1 MANEND
7 IFGISVQ
14 VIAGTRNEDK
24 KIFKKSVGE
33 LAKAIDSVKIYNIE
47 ADQSKQ
53 SRDQLKKS
61 VQTLLEKSLQ
71 NPPKI
76 PVVTIKKFDCSNAMK
91 SLKKDIEKAIG
102 SISVGVT
109 GNTVKASRSQ
119 YNNNNRTTTDVTNY
133 QQTAKELAQIQ
144 SRIQSIIGGL
154 NLQKQGYQFLNTQD
168 IEKFLTV
175 SRSLAS
181 EGRQLEQSLSQGLEI
196 PVADLDNLS
205 QKVVKLSQDV
215 TAINTEGRQSVNE
228 INNIIQTAQ
237 SLYAIL
243 ESHNSNSVISAESI
257 DKTKAE
263 LQELIDTGSR
273 VVSPTGHTN
282 EISAS
287 ELQSRLTV
295 ITESA
300 TALKEF
306 QDAEAL
312 VSQTTNQLTQ
322 EQNKN
327 LLTVSEYRTAWSQ
340 LTTLTSKKDIIGD
353 MWNNGEG
360 VPKELLSSFATEA
373 QALSASISNA
383 VNNNRSE
390 IEKIRSDIDTVY
402 DDIQNRSKN
411 VAFIPEGQLQEAKA
425 DLEDI
430 RQESDKLLENGVWN
444 GTDDSFIDKFQS
456 RINNIKEKLNTANT
470 TGKAQGYHYDIL
482 NNSGEVINN
491 SQLDKYLAN
500 MRALRQQ
507 TTSLLNGRNI
517 PDNLKNEL
525 SDCLQKFQS
534 LNEEITATNQVTGK
548 LGNNAALH
556 KFETEWS
563 QSLETANKSTIASS
577 KAVETLRLQ
586 VMKFAS
592 SNPKAAQEYAGQ
604 IETILNK
611 TSDATKVSDEQL
623 KSFQSQLANIK
634 TASESAGLMGA
645 TALRTL
651 AKNYLKYGSWNFITS
666 SMNKAIATVRDMIN
680 IVTELDTAMV
690 ELKKV
695 TDSTDS
701 TYDKYLTTA
710 TGKAKELGTTI
721 SDFVTSTADFA
732 RMGYDIPDAT
742 QLAEVATIYANVG
755 DDLDGVGE
763 ASSDIISILKA
774 FNMEASSAQS
784 IVDKLN
790 EVSNNYAVSS
800 GDLGEGLKNSAA
812 SMAVA
817 GNSLDETI
825 ALLTAMTE
833 VTQSADESGN
843 ALKVLAM
850 RLRGMS
856 VELEKAG
863 EDTEGMCTTTSEL
876 QDKIKALTKTS
887 SSSGVDIMDNGA
899 FRSTY
904 DILKDIALVWDDLAD
919 KNKASLL
926 ELIAGKN
933 RSNYASAVIQNIGT
947 AINSLDTS
955 ENSDGSALK
964 EHEKYIDSIEGKV
977 KQFQAQWQEL
987 STTTVSS
994 DIVKGVV
1001 DTGSGLLG
1009 FLTQANELLS
1019 HLGANIGTLSISGVL
1034 SGLMGSDKGILQ
1046 TYLDE
1051 DGNKKIHFASKA
1063 KKARVDAAATTA
1075 EKNLGAYEDFV
1086 NTINADDKLGDAEK
1100 IIQKQAAFANAT
1112 ADLNQEL
1119 IAGVTYETKYAEAQ
1133 KQISANAD
1141 AMKESFSGIKSKLSS
1156 LGSSLKNIAAGIGN
1170 MLIIQG
1176 VMSAIAFG
1184 FEALDNY
1191 TNRAE
1196 NNLSDLEK
1204 IATEINDK
1212 KDAYTSH
1219 STSVNK
1225 IKNEYYELADGVN
1238 SYGENISL
1246 TSTQYERYIELSNE
1260 IAQMYPGLV
1269 KGYSAQND
1277 AILECKNNVEALNKA
1292 MADEKNAYY
1301 ETIVSKEQDTFG
1313 KALENI
1319 ATNQGIFGG
1328 DDKTYI
1334 TQLKNIDEI
1343 VKKVQSKEDISL
1355 MWADMH
1361 NLDAIIKG
1369 AGIEDILHYDKSTGE
1384 SIYKIE
1390 DKDISTAIS
1399 SIQNY
1404 KAALNR
1410 QINDLVNNSF
1420 KPVLDAYIHY
1430 TDEQFSTLD
1439 SKSQALIEQYINS
1452 ATWDNFY
1459 SKIIDPEASTADNLE
1474 SVKQTVSSIVKAFK
1488 NPELTNTLDEV
1499 QAQID
1504 DIKSGKIDVSGF
1516 KDLNNKVINALSGI
1530 DGMNANTRELFVKM
1544 LFSDVEI
1551 ADDVDINK
1559 AIANITKRVA
1569 GSLQGGF
1576 IPGTNIRK
1584 DSKEKIQLSED
1595 VNKYLS
1601 TLDFSTIKQIY
1612 NSDAALNSLKD
1623 VQKLVEKIKAEASN
1637 GFSFKISTEDANKS
1651 LESTF
1656 SAFNTVKSAISEY
1669 SENGTLSFST
1679 LQSLLS
1685 LDSSYIDMLI
1695 NEQGELDLTSNKFRE
1710 LAKAQLEKLKVS
1722 YLQASLDEVNQ
1733 LENETQVLEYLKKNQ
1748 QGATESALN
1757 LADAKWQEAYATA
1770 AAKDAEQG
1778 TGDLYQQAVITAE
1791 TAWRKKAALIDYYE
1805 SSLSD
1810 LSTTTDKATSATEKH
1825 KKALENEEK
1834 ALEKTKEALENKKQ
1848 ALEDSK
1854 DGYEDAL
1861 SAIEDLVDWTEKYIK
1876 QTKQNEIDA
1885 LQERKDKIDELIEK
1899 KQELLDKEKEE
1910 ADFNKQLKEKENAVA
1925 SNALSAAITGLDD
1938 SSAGKKAYKE
1948 NVDDLVE
1955 SREDLYDYLSD
1966 YQYDTRK
1973 EALDKLKEET
1983 DKHYDDEIQT
1993 IQDFL
1998 NNEVSLHRAAC
2009 NMIDNDN
2016 GTLYNNLLWYCQNY
2030 TTTTEAEFN
2039 HMWQSAQ
2046 SALYEYGTAQLN
2058 VMDLMNTLQSRIYD
2072 VDSAID
2078 NVTGSID
2085 NYTSRIDSL
2094 KQKIDELGNSA
2105 QVTKAKIDSVKVQPS
2120 SITGHGYK
2128 ITYNG
2133 KVYKTNLP
2141 NKEDAET
2148 YFISQISKDWY
2159 GGRALPAGSLW
2170 SKMKAYASGT
2180 KSAKGGL
2187 SIVDE
2192 EGIGSELIPTSLG
2205 NGRYTILPQGNP
2217 VFSKAMTNELF
2228 EFASAP
2234 SDYFAKKFESEV
2246 TPNIVNNKSTVVSP
2260 AININVQGD
2269 ATQATVNA
2277 LHKESEKI
2285 MNNTIKRLMSYTVNN
2300 RHL

>member
-1 MANEND
+1 M
-7 IFGISVQ
+7 
-14 VIAGTRNEDK
+14 
-24 KIFKKSVGE
+24 
-33 LAKAIDSVKIYNIE
+33 
-47 ADQSKQ
+47 SK
-53 SRDQLKKS
+53 
-61 VQTLLEKSLQ
+61 
-71 NPPKI
+71 
-76 PVVTIKKFDCSNAMK
+76 
-91 SLKKDIEKAIG
+91 
-102 SISVGVT
+102 
-109 GNTVKASRSQ
+109 
-119 YNNNNRTTTDVTNY
+119 
-133 QQTAKELAQIQ
+133 
-144 SRIQSIIGGL
+144 
-154 NLQKQGYQFLNTQD
+154 
-168 IEKFLTV
+168 
-175 SRSLAS
+175 
-181 EGRQLEQSLSQGLEI
+181 
-196 PVADLDNLS
+196 
-205 QKVVKLSQDV
+205 
-215 TAINTEGRQSVNE
+215 
-228 INNIIQTAQ
+228 
-237 SLYAIL
+237 
-243 ESHNSNSVISAESI
+243 
-257 DKTKAE
+257 
-263 LQELIDTGSR
+263 
-273 VVSPTGHTN
+273 
-282 EISAS
+282 
-287 ELQSRLTV
+287 
-295 ITESA
+295 
-300 TALKEF
+300 
-306 QDAEAL
+306 
-312 VSQTTNQLTQ
+312 
-322 EQNKN
+322 
-327 LLTVSEYRTAWSQ
+327 
-340 LTTLTSKKDIIGD
+340 
-353 MWNNGEG
+353 
-360 VPKELLSSFATEA
+360 
-373 QALSASISNA
+373 
-383 VNNNRSE
+383 
-390 IEKIRSDIDTVY
+390 
-402 DDIQNRSKN
+402 
-411 VAFIPEGQLQEAKA
+411 
-425 DLEDI
+425 
-430 RQESDKLLENGVWN
+430 
-444 GTDDSFIDKFQS
+444 
-456 RINNIKEKLNTANT
+456 
-470 TGKAQGYHYDIL
+470 GK
-482 NNSGEVINN
+482 
-491 SQLDKYLAN
+491 
-500 MRALRQQ
+500 
-507 TTSLLNGRNI
+507 
-517 PDNLKNEL
+517 
-525 SDCLQKFQS
+525 
-534 LNEEITATNQVTGK
+534 
-548 LGNNAALH
+548 
-556 KFETEWS
+556 
-563 QSLETANKSTIASS
+563 
-577 KAVETLRLQ
+577 
-586 VMKFAS
+586 
-592 SNPKAAQEYAGQ
+592 
-604 IETILNK
+604 
-611 TSDATKVSDEQL
+611 
-623 KSFQSQLANIK
+623 
-634 TASESAGLMGA
+634 
-645 TALRTL
+645 
-651 AKNYLKYGSWNFITS
+651 
-666 SMNKAIATVRDMIN
+666 
-680 IVTELDTAMV
+680 
-690 ELKKV
+690 
-695 TDSTDS
+695 
-701 TYDKYLTTA
+701 
-710 TGKAKELGTTI
+710 
-721 SDFVTSTADFA
+721 
-732 RMGYDIPDAT
+732 
-742 QLAEVATIYANVG
+742 
-755 DDLDGVGE
+755 
-763 ASSDIISILKA
+763 
-774 FNMEASSAQS
+774 
-784 IVDKLN
+784 
-790 EVSNNYAVSS
+790 
-800 GDLGEGLKNSAA
+800 
-812 SMAVA
+812 
-817 GNSLDETI
+817 
-825 ALLTAMTE
+825 
-833 VTQSADESGN
+833 
-843 ALKVLAM
+843 
-850 RLRGMS
+850 
-856 VELEKAG
+856 
-863 EDTEGMCTTTSEL
+863 
-876 QDKIKALTKTS
+876 
-887 SSSGVDIMDNGA
+887 
-899 FRSTY
+899 
-904 DILKDIALVWDDLAD
+904 
-919 KNKASLL
+919 
-926 ELIAGKN
+926 
-933 RSNYASAVIQNIGT
+933 
-947 AINSLDTS
+947 
-955 ENSDGSALK
+955 
-964 EHEKYIDSIEGKV
+964 
-977 KQFQAQWQEL
+977 
-987 STTTVSS
+987 
-994 DIVKGVV
+994 
-1001 DTGSGLLG
+1001 
-1009 FLTQANELLS
+1009 
-1019 HLGANIGTLSISGVL
+1019 
-1034 SGLMGSDKGILQ
+1034 ILQ
-1046 TYLDE
+1046 TYLDS
-1051 DGNKKIHFASKA
+1051 DNGKHIGWFTTAA
-1063 KKARVDAAATTA
+1063 KARATQDIDKATDKYEEYKAYA
-1075 EKNLGAYEDFV
+1075 ESL
-1086 NTINADDKLGDAEK
+1086 DDKVLRNKVTANEADILKQSKFAE
-1100 IIQKQAAFANAT
+1100 AT
-1112 ADLNQEL
+1112 KDLNQEL
-1119 IAGVTYETKYAEAQ
+1119 LKGIKYNTDYAESENLLS
-1133 KQISANAD
+1133 KNAKSMSG
-1141 AMKESFSGIKSKLSS
+1141 AFSGIKGKLSS

-1170 MLIIQG
+1170 MVIIQG
-1176 VMSAIAFG
+1176 VMSVISWAFG
-1184 FEALDNY
+1184 ELDNY
-1191 TNRAE
+1191 THRAE

-1204 IATEINDK
+1204 ITTEINDK

-1328 DDKTYI
+1328 NDKTYI
-1334 TQLKNIDEI
+1334 TQLKNIDGI
-1343 VKKVQSKEDISL
+1343 VKKLQSKEDISL

-1361 NLDAIIKG
+1361 NLDTIIKG
-1369 AGIEDILHYDKSTGE
+1369 AGIEDILRYDKSTGE

-1459 SKIIDPEASTADNLE
+1459 SKIIDPKASTADNLE

-1516 KDLNNKVINALSGI
+1516 KDLNNKVVNALSGI
-1530 DGMNANTRELFVKM
+1530 DGMNADTRELFVKV

-1559 AIANITKRVA
+1559 AIANITKRVV
-1569 GSLQGGF
+1569 GNSKGEF
-1576 IPGTNIRK
+1576 IPGTKVRR
-1584 DSKEKIQLSED
+1584 DTEEQIQLSED

-1685 LDSSYIDMLI
+1685 LDNSYIDMLI

-1770 AAKDAEQG
+1770 AVKDAEQG

-1791 TAWRKKAALIDYYE
+1791 SAWRKKAALIDYYE

-1810 LSTTTDKATSATEKH
+1810 LSTTTDEVTSATEKH

-1938 SSAGKKAYKE
+1938 SSAGKKAHKE

-1955 SREDLYDYLSD
+1955 SREELYDYLSD

-2072 VDSAID
+2072 VDSAIA

-2105 QVTKAKIDSVKVQPS
+2105 QTTKAKIDSVKIQPS
-2120 SITGHGYK
+2120 SIKGHGYK

-2133 KVYKTNLP
+2133 KVYKTDLT

-2148 YFISQISKDWY
+2148 YFISRISKDWY
-2159 GGRALPAGSLW
+2159 GGRALPVGSLW

-2234 SDYFAKKFESEV
+2234 TDYFAQKFGSEI
-2246 TPNIVNNKSTVVSP
+2246 TPNVVNNKSTVVSP

>member
-1 MANEND
+1 MQQETETATDKYKEYKAYAESLDDKVLRNKVTANE
-7 IFGISVQ
+7 
-14 VIAGTRNEDK
+14 A
-24 KIFKKSVGE
+24 
-33 LAKAIDSVKIYNIE
+33 
-47 ADQSKQ
+47 
-53 SRDQLKKS
+53 
-61 VQTLLEKSLQ
+61 
-71 NPPKI
+71 
-76 PVVTIKKFDCSNAMK
+76 
-91 SLKKDIEKAIG
+91 
-102 SISVGVT
+102 
-109 GNTVKASRSQ
+109 
-119 YNNNNRTTTDVTNY
+119 
-133 QQTAKELAQIQ
+133 
-144 SRIQSIIGGL
+144 
-154 NLQKQGYQFLNTQD
+154 
-168 IEKFLTV
+168 
-175 SRSLAS
+175 
-181 EGRQLEQSLSQGLEI
+181 
-196 PVADLDNLS
+196 
-205 QKVVKLSQDV
+205 
-215 TAINTEGRQSVNE
+215 
-228 INNIIQTAQ
+228 
-237 SLYAIL
+237 
-243 ESHNSNSVISAESI
+243 
-257 DKTKAE
+257 
-263 LQELIDTGSR
+263 
-273 VVSPTGHTN
+273 
-282 EISAS
+282 
-287 ELQSRLTV
+287 
-295 ITESA
+295 
-300 TALKEF
+300 
-306 QDAEAL
+306 
-312 VSQTTNQLTQ
+312 
-322 EQNKN
+322 
-327 LLTVSEYRTAWSQ
+327 
-340 LTTLTSKKDIIGD
+340 
-353 MWNNGEG
+353 
-360 VPKELLSSFATEA
+360 
-373 QALSASISNA
+373 
-383 VNNNRSE
+383 
-390 IEKIRSDIDTVY
+390 
-402 DDIQNRSKN
+402 
-411 VAFIPEGQLQEAKA
+411 
-425 DLEDI
+425 
-430 RQESDKLLENGVWN
+430 
-444 GTDDSFIDKFQS
+444 
-456 RINNIKEKLNTANT
+456 
-470 TGKAQGYHYDIL
+470 
-482 NNSGEVINN
+482 
-491 SQLDKYLAN
+491 
-500 MRALRQQ
+500 
-507 TTSLLNGRNI
+507 
-517 PDNLKNEL
+517 
-525 SDCLQKFQS
+525 
-534 LNEEITATNQVTGK
+534 
-548 LGNNAALH
+548 
-556 KFETEWS
+556 
-563 QSLETANKSTIASS
+563 
-577 KAVETLRLQ
+577 
-586 VMKFAS
+586 
-592 SNPKAAQEYAGQ
+592 
-604 IETILNK
+604 
-611 TSDATKVSDEQL
+611 
-623 KSFQSQLANIK
+623 
-634 TASESAGLMGA
+634 
-645 TALRTL
+645 
-651 AKNYLKYGSWNFITS
+651 
-666 SMNKAIATVRDMIN
+666 
-680 IVTELDTAMV
+680 
-690 ELKKV
+690 
-695 TDSTDS
+695 
-701 TYDKYLTTA
+701 
-710 TGKAKELGTTI
+710 
-721 SDFVTSTADFA
+721 
-732 RMGYDIPDAT
+732 
-742 QLAEVATIYANVG
+742 
-755 DDLDGVGE
+755 
-763 ASSDIISILKA
+763 
-774 FNMEASSAQS
+774 
-784 IVDKLN
+784 
-790 EVSNNYAVSS
+790 
-800 GDLGEGLKNSAA
+800 
-812 SMAVA
+812 
-817 GNSLDETI
+817 
-825 ALLTAMTE
+825 
-833 VTQSADESGN
+833 
-843 ALKVLAM
+843 
-850 RLRGMS
+850 
-856 VELEKAG
+856 
-863 EDTEGMCTTTSEL
+863 
-876 QDKIKALTKTS
+876 
-887 SSSGVDIMDNGA
+887 
-899 FRSTY
+899 
-904 DILKDIALVWDDLAD
+904 DILKQS
-919 KNKASLL
+919 K
-926 ELIAGKN
+926 
-933 RSNYASAVIQNIGT
+933 
-947 AINSLDTS
+947 
-955 ENSDGSALK
+955 
-964 EHEKYIDSIEGKV
+964 
-977 KQFQAQWQEL
+977 
-987 STTTVSS
+987 
-994 DIVKGVV
+994 
-1001 DTGSGLLG
+1001 
-1009 FLTQANELLS
+1009 
-1019 HLGANIGTLSISGVL
+1019 
-1034 SGLMGSDKGILQ
+1034 
-1046 TYLDE
+1046 
-1051 DGNKKIHFASKA
+1051 FAE
-1063 KKARVDAAATTA
+1063 AT
-1075 EKNLGAYEDFV
+1075 K
-1086 NTINADDKLGDAEK
+1086 
-1100 IIQKQAAFANAT
+1100 
-1112 ADLNQEL
+1112 DLNQEL
-1119 IAGVTYETKYAEAQ
+1119 LKGIKYNTDYAESENLLS
-1133 KQISANAD
+1133 KNAKSMSG
-1141 AMKESFSGIKSKLSS
+1141 AFSGIKGKLSS

-1170 MLIIQG
+1170 MVIIQG
-1176 VMSAIAFG
+1176 VMSVISWAFG
-1184 FEALDNY
+1184 ELDNY
-1191 TNRAE
+1191 THRAE

-1204 IATEINDK
+1204 ITTEINDK

-1277 AILECKNNVEALNKA
+1277 AILECKNNVEVLNKA

-1334 TQLKNIDEI
+1334 TQLKNIDGI
-1343 VKKVQSKEDISL
+1343 VKKLQSKEDISL

-1361 NLDAIIKG
+1361 NLDTIIKG
-1369 AGIEDILHYDKSTGE
+1369 AGIEDILRYDKSTGE

-1516 KDLNNKVINALSGI
+1516 KDLNNKVVNALSGI
-1530 DGMNANTRELFVKM
+1530 DGMNADTRELFVKV

-1559 AIANITKRVA
+1559 AIANITKRVV
-1569 GSLQGGF
+1569 GNSKGEF
-1576 IPGTNIRK
+1576 IPGTKVRRDTEEQIQS
-1584 DSKEKIQLSED
+1584 SKD
-1595 VNKYLS
+1595 VNEYLS

-1612 NSDAALNSLKD
+1612 NSDVALNNLKD

-1637 GFSFKISTEDANKS
+1637 GFSFKISTEDANKA

-1770 AAKDAEQG
+1770 AAKDAEQS

-1791 TAWRKKAALIDYYE
+1791 SAWRKKAALIDYYE

-1810 LSTTTDKATSATEKH
+1810 LSTTTDEVTSATEKH

-1938 SSAGKKAYKE
+1938 SSAGKKAHKE

-1955 SREDLYDYLSD
+1955 SREELYDYLSD

-2072 VDSAID
+2072 VDSAIA

-2105 QVTKAKIDSVKVQPS
+2105 QTTKAKIDSVKIQPS
-2120 SITGHGYK
+2120 SIKGHGYK

-2133 KVYKTNLP
+2133 KVYKTDLT

-2148 YFISQISKDWY
+2148 YFISRISKDWY
-2159 GGRALPAGSLW
+2159 GGRALPVGSLW

-2180 KSAKGGL
+2180 KSAQGGL

-2234 SDYFAKKFESEV
+2234 TDYFAQKFGSEI
-2246 TPNIVNNKSTVVSP
+2246 TPNVVNNKSTVVSP

-2285 MNNTIKRLMSYTVNN
+2285 MNNTIKKLMSYTVNN

>member
-1 MANEND
+1 M
-7 IFGISVQ
+7 
-14 VIAGTRNEDK
+14 
-24 KIFKKSVGE
+24 
-33 LAKAIDSVKIYNIE
+33 
-47 ADQSKQ
+47 SK
-53 SRDQLKKS
+53 
-61 VQTLLEKSLQ
+61 
-71 NPPKI
+71 
-76 PVVTIKKFDCSNAMK
+76 
-91 SLKKDIEKAIG
+91 
-102 SISVGVT
+102 
-109 GNTVKASRSQ
+109 
-119 YNNNNRTTTDVTNY
+119 
-133 QQTAKELAQIQ
+133 
-144 SRIQSIIGGL
+144 
-154 NLQKQGYQFLNTQD
+154 
-168 IEKFLTV
+168 
-175 SRSLAS
+175 
-181 EGRQLEQSLSQGLEI
+181 
-196 PVADLDNLS
+196 
-205 QKVVKLSQDV
+205 
-215 TAINTEGRQSVNE
+215 
-228 INNIIQTAQ
+228 
-237 SLYAIL
+237 
-243 ESHNSNSVISAESI
+243 
-257 DKTKAE
+257 
-263 LQELIDTGSR
+263 
-273 VVSPTGHTN
+273 
-282 EISAS
+282 
-287 ELQSRLTV
+287 
-295 ITESA
+295 
-300 TALKEF
+300 
-306 QDAEAL
+306 
-312 VSQTTNQLTQ
+312 
-322 EQNKN
+322 
-327 LLTVSEYRTAWSQ
+327 
-340 LTTLTSKKDIIGD
+340 
-353 MWNNGEG
+353 
-360 VPKELLSSFATEA
+360 
-373 QALSASISNA
+373 
-383 VNNNRSE
+383 
-390 IEKIRSDIDTVY
+390 
-402 DDIQNRSKN
+402 
-411 VAFIPEGQLQEAKA
+411 
-425 DLEDI
+425 
-430 RQESDKLLENGVWN
+430 
-444 GTDDSFIDKFQS
+444 
-456 RINNIKEKLNTANT
+456 
-470 TGKAQGYHYDIL
+470 GK
-482 NNSGEVINN
+482 
-491 SQLDKYLAN
+491 
-500 MRALRQQ
+500 
-507 TTSLLNGRNI
+507 
-517 PDNLKNEL
+517 
-525 SDCLQKFQS
+525 
-534 LNEEITATNQVTGK
+534 
-548 LGNNAALH
+548 
-556 KFETEWS
+556 
-563 QSLETANKSTIASS
+563 
-577 KAVETLRLQ
+577 
-586 VMKFAS
+586 
-592 SNPKAAQEYAGQ
+592 
-604 IETILNK
+604 
-611 TSDATKVSDEQL
+611 
-623 KSFQSQLANIK
+623 
-634 TASESAGLMGA
+634 
-645 TALRTL
+645 
-651 AKNYLKYGSWNFITS
+651 
-666 SMNKAIATVRDMIN
+666 
-680 IVTELDTAMV
+680 
-690 ELKKV
+690 
-695 TDSTDS
+695 
-701 TYDKYLTTA
+701 
-710 TGKAKELGTTI
+710 
-721 SDFVTSTADFA
+721 
-732 RMGYDIPDAT
+732 
-742 QLAEVATIYANVG
+742 
-755 DDLDGVGE
+755 
-763 ASSDIISILKA
+763 
-774 FNMEASSAQS
+774 
-784 IVDKLN
+784 
-790 EVSNNYAVSS
+790 
-800 GDLGEGLKNSAA
+800 
-812 SMAVA
+812 
-817 GNSLDETI
+817 
-825 ALLTAMTE
+825 
-833 VTQSADESGN
+833 
-843 ALKVLAM
+843 
-850 RLRGMS
+850 
-856 VELEKAG
+856 
-863 EDTEGMCTTTSEL
+863 
-876 QDKIKALTKTS
+876 
-887 SSSGVDIMDNGA
+887 
-899 FRSTY
+899 
-904 DILKDIALVWDDLAD
+904 
-919 KNKASLL
+919 
-926 ELIAGKN
+926 
-933 RSNYASAVIQNIGT
+933 
-947 AINSLDTS
+947 
-955 ENSDGSALK
+955 
-964 EHEKYIDSIEGKV
+964 
-977 KQFQAQWQEL
+977 
-987 STTTVSS
+987 
-994 DIVKGVV
+994 
-1001 DTGSGLLG
+1001 
-1009 FLTQANELLS
+1009 
-1019 HLGANIGTLSISGVL
+1019 
-1034 SGLMGSDKGILQ
+1034 ILQ
-1046 TYLDE
+1046 TYLDK
-1051 DGNKKIHFASKA
+1051 DNGKHIGWFTTAA
-1063 KKARVDAAATTA
+1063 KARTKQDITKATD
-1075 EKNLGAYEDFV
+1075 KYEEYK
-1086 NTINADDKLGDAEK
+1086 TYAKSLDDKVLRNKVTANEADILKQSKFAE
-1100 IIQKQAAFANAT
+1100 AT
-1112 ADLNQEL
+1112 KDLNQEL
-1119 IAGVTYETKYAEAQ
+1119 LKGIKYNTDYAESENLLS
-1133 KQISANAD
+1133 KNAKSMSG
-1141 AMKESFSGIKSKLSS
+1141 AFSGIKGKLSS
-1156 LGSSLKNIAAGIGN
+1156 LGSSLNNIAAGIGN
-1170 MLIIQG
+1170 MLIVQA
-1176 VMSAIAFG
+1176 VMSAISFG

-1219 STSVNK
+1219 SASVNK

-1260 IAQMYPGLV
+1260 IAQMYPNLV

-1277 AILECKNNVEALNKA
+1277 AILECKNNVEVLNKA

-1319 ATNQGIFGG
+1319 ATNQGMFGG

-1334 TQLKNIDEI
+1334 TQLKNIDGI
-1343 VKKVQSKEDISL
+1343 VKKLQSNKKDMDSI
-1355 MWADMH
+1355 WADMH
-1361 NLDAIIKG
+1361 NLDTIIEG
-1369 AGIEDILHYDKSTGE
+1369 AGIEDILYYDKRE
-1384 SIYKIE
+1384 AVYKIE

-1459 SKIIDPEASTADNLE
+1459 SKIIDPKASTADNLE

-1499 QAQID
+1499 QTQID

-1530 DGMNANTRELFVKM
+1530 DGMNADTRELFVKM

-1551 ADDVDINK
+1551 ADDVDIDK

-1569 GSLQGGF
+1569 GNLQGGF

-1770 AAKDAEQG
+1770 AAKDAEQS

-1791 TAWRKKAALIDYYE
+1791 SAWRKKAALIDYYE

-1810 LSTTTDKATSATEKH
+1810 LSTTTDEVTSATEKH

-1938 SSAGKKAYKE
+1938 SSAGKKAHKE

-2009 NMIDNDN
+2009 NMINNDN

-2039 HMWQSAQ
+2039 HMWQLAQ

-2072 VDSAID
+2072 VDSAIG
-2078 NVTGSID
+2078 NVTGRID

-2133 KVYKTNLP
+2133 KVYKTNLT

-2148 YFISQISKDWY
+2148 YFISRISKDWY

-2234 SDYFAKKFESEV
+2234 TDYFAQKFGSEI
-2246 TPNIVNNKSTVVSP
+2246 TPNVVNNKSTVVSP
-2260 AININVQGD
+2260 VININVQGD

-2277 LHKESEKI
+2277 LHKEFEKI

-2300 RHL
+2300 RHI

>member
-1 MANEND
+1 M
-7 IFGISVQ
+7 
-14 VIAGTRNEDK
+14 
-24 KIFKKSVGE
+24 
-33 LAKAIDSVKIYNIE
+33 
-47 ADQSKQ
+47 SK
-53 SRDQLKKS
+53 RK
-61 VQTLLEKSLQ
+61 
-71 NPPKI
+71 
-76 PVVTIKKFDCSNAMK
+76 
-91 SLKKDIEKAIG
+91 
-102 SISVGVT
+102 
-109 GNTVKASRSQ
+109 
-119 YNNNNRTTTDVTNY
+119 
-133 QQTAKELAQIQ
+133 
-144 SRIQSIIGGL
+144 
-154 NLQKQGYQFLNTQD
+154 
-168 IEKFLTV
+168 
-175 SRSLAS
+175 
-181 EGRQLEQSLSQGLEI
+181 
-196 PVADLDNLS
+196 
-205 QKVVKLSQDV
+205 
-215 TAINTEGRQSVNE
+215 
-228 INNIIQTAQ
+228 
-237 SLYAIL
+237 
-243 ESHNSNSVISAESI
+243 
-257 DKTKAE
+257 
-263 LQELIDTGSR
+263 
-273 VVSPTGHTN
+273 
-282 EISAS
+282 
-287 ELQSRLTV
+287 
-295 ITESA
+295 
-300 TALKEF
+300 
-306 QDAEAL
+306 
-312 VSQTTNQLTQ
+312 
-322 EQNKN
+322 
-327 LLTVSEYRTAWSQ
+327 
-340 LTTLTSKKDIIGD
+340 
-353 MWNNGEG
+353 
-360 VPKELLSSFATEA
+360 
-373 QALSASISNA
+373 
-383 VNNNRSE
+383 
-390 IEKIRSDIDTVY
+390 
-402 DDIQNRSKN
+402 
-411 VAFIPEGQLQEAKA
+411 
-425 DLEDI
+425 
-430 RQESDKLLENGVWN
+430 
-444 GTDDSFIDKFQS
+444 
-456 RINNIKEKLNTANT
+456 
-470 TGKAQGYHYDIL
+470 
-482 NNSGEVINN
+482 
-491 SQLDKYLAN
+491 
-500 MRALRQQ
+500 
-507 TTSLLNGRNI
+507 
-517 PDNLKNEL
+517 
-525 SDCLQKFQS
+525 
-534 LNEEITATNQVTGK
+534 
-548 LGNNAALH
+548 
-556 KFETEWS
+556 
-563 QSLETANKSTIASS
+563 
-577 KAVETLRLQ
+577 
-586 VMKFAS
+586 
-592 SNPKAAQEYAGQ
+592 
-604 IETILNK
+604 
-611 TSDATKVSDEQL
+611 
-623 KSFQSQLANIK
+623 
-634 TASESAGLMGA
+634 
-645 TALRTL
+645 
-651 AKNYLKYGSWNFITS
+651 
-666 SMNKAIATVRDMIN
+666 
-680 IVTELDTAMV
+680 
-690 ELKKV
+690 
-695 TDSTDS
+695 
-701 TYDKYLTTA
+701 
-710 TGKAKELGTTI
+710 
-721 SDFVTSTADFA
+721 
-732 RMGYDIPDAT
+732 
-742 QLAEVATIYANVG
+742 
-755 DDLDGVGE
+755 
-763 ASSDIISILKA
+763 
-774 FNMEASSAQS
+774 
-784 IVDKLN
+784 
-790 EVSNNYAVSS
+790 
-800 GDLGEGLKNSAA
+800 
-812 SMAVA
+812 
-817 GNSLDETI
+817 
-825 ALLTAMTE
+825 
-833 VTQSADESGN
+833 
-843 ALKVLAM
+843 
-850 RLRGMS
+850 
-856 VELEKAG
+856 
-863 EDTEGMCTTTSEL
+863 
-876 QDKIKALTKTS
+876 
-887 SSSGVDIMDNGA
+887 
-899 FRSTY
+899 
-904 DILKDIALVWDDLAD
+904 
-919 KNKASLL
+919 
-926 ELIAGKN
+926 
-933 RSNYASAVIQNIGT
+933 
-947 AINSLDTS
+947 
-955 ENSDGSALK
+955 
-964 EHEKYIDSIEGKV
+964 
-977 KQFQAQWQEL
+977 
-987 STTTVSS
+987 
-994 DIVKGVV
+994 
-1001 DTGSGLLG
+1001 
-1009 FLTQANELLS
+1009 
-1019 HLGANIGTLSISGVL
+1019 
-1034 SGLMGSDKGILQ
+1034 ILQ
-1046 TYLDE
+1046 TYLDS
-1051 DGNKKIHFASKA
+1051 DNGKHIGWFTTAA
-1063 KKARVDAAATTA
+1063 KARATQDIDKAIDKYKEYKTYA
-1075 EKNLGAYEDFV
+1075 ESL
-1086 NTINADDKLGDAEK
+1086 DDKVLRNKVTANEADILKQSKFAE
-1100 IIQKQAAFANAT
+1100 AT
-1112 ADLNQEL
+1112 KDLNQAL
-1119 IAGVTYETKYAEAQ
+1119 LKGIKYNTDYAESENLLSKNAQ
-1133 KQISANAD
+1133 S
-1141 AMKESFSGIKSKLSS
+1141 MSGTFSGIKSKLSS

-1170 MLIIQG
+1170 MLIVQA
-1176 VMSAIAFG
+1176 VMSAISFG

-1225 IKNEYYELADGVN
+1225 IKNEYYELADDIN

-1260 IAQMYPGLV
+1260 IAQMYPDLV
-1269 KGYSAQND
+1269 ESYDAQGN
-1277 AILECKNNVEALNKA
+1277 AILKCKDNVEALNKA
-1292 MADEKNAYY
+1292 MTDEKNAYY
-1301 ETIVSKEQDTFG
+1301 ETVVSKEQDTFG

-1361 NLDAIIKG
+1361 NLDTIIKG
-1369 AGIEDILHYDKSTGE
+1369 AGIEDILRYDKSNGK

-1685 LDSSYIDMLI
+1685 LDNSYIDMLI

-1770 AAKDAEQG
+1770 AVKDAEQG

-1791 TAWRKKAALIDYYE
+1791 SAWRKKAALIDYYE
-1805 SSLSD
+1805 SALSD
-1810 LSTTTDKATSATEKH
+1810 LSTTTDEVTSATEKH

-1899 KQELLDKEKEE
+1899 KQELLEKEKEE

-1938 SSAGKKAYKE
+1938 SSAGKKAHKE

-1966 YQYDTRK
+1966 YQYETRK

-2009 NMIDNDN
+2009 DMIDNDN
-2016 GTLYNNLLWYCQNY
+2016 GTLYNDLLWYCQNY

-2072 VDSAID
+2072 VDSAIA

-2105 QVTKAKIDSVKVQPS
+2105 QTTKAKIDSVKIQPS

-2133 KVYKTNLP
+2133 KVYKTNLT

-2148 YFISQISKDWY
+2148 YFISRISKDWY

-2234 SDYFAKKFESEV
+2234 TDYFVQKFGSEI

-2285 MNNTIKRLMSYTVNN
+2285 MNNTIKKLMSYTVNN

>member
-1 MANEND
+1 M
-7 IFGISVQ
+7 
-14 VIAGTRNEDK
+14 
-24 KIFKKSVGE
+24 
-33 LAKAIDSVKIYNIE
+33 
-47 ADQSKQ
+47 
-53 SRDQLKKS
+53 
-61 VQTLLEKSLQ
+61 
-71 NPPKI
+71 
-76 PVVTIKKFDCSNAMK
+76 
-91 SLKKDIEKAIG
+91 
-102 SISVGVT
+102 
-109 GNTVKASRSQ
+109 
-119 YNNNNRTTTDVTNY
+119 
-133 QQTAKELAQIQ
+133 
-144 SRIQSIIGGL
+144 
-154 NLQKQGYQFLNTQD
+154 
-168 IEKFLTV
+168 
-175 SRSLAS
+175 
-181 EGRQLEQSLSQGLEI
+181 
-196 PVADLDNLS
+196 
-205 QKVVKLSQDV
+205 
-215 TAINTEGRQSVNE
+215 
-228 INNIIQTAQ
+228 
-237 SLYAIL
+237 
-243 ESHNSNSVISAESI
+243 
-257 DKTKAE
+257 
-263 LQELIDTGSR
+263 
-273 VVSPTGHTN
+273 
-282 EISAS
+282 
-287 ELQSRLTV
+287 
-295 ITESA
+295 
-300 TALKEF
+300 
-306 QDAEAL
+306 
-312 VSQTTNQLTQ
+312 
-322 EQNKN
+322 
-327 LLTVSEYRTAWSQ
+327 
-340 LTTLTSKKDIIGD
+340 SKK
-353 MWNNGEG
+353 
-360 VPKELLSSFATEA
+360 T
-373 QALSASISNA
+373 
-383 VNNNRSE
+383 
-390 IEKIRSDIDTVY
+390 
-402 DDIQNRSKN
+402 
-411 VAFIPEGQLQEAKA
+411 
-425 DLEDI
+425 
-430 RQESDKLLENGVWN
+430 
-444 GTDDSFIDKFQS
+444 
-456 RINNIKEKLNTANT
+456 
-470 TGKAQGYHYDIL
+470 
-482 NNSGEVINN
+482 
-491 SQLDKYLAN
+491 
-500 MRALRQQ
+500 
-507 TTSLLNGRNI
+507 
-517 PDNLKNEL
+517 
-525 SDCLQKFQS
+525 
-534 LNEEITATNQVTGK
+534 
-548 LGNNAALH
+548 
-556 KFETEWS
+556 
-563 QSLETANKSTIASS
+563 
-577 KAVETLRLQ
+577 
-586 VMKFAS
+586 
-592 SNPKAAQEYAGQ
+592 
-604 IETILNK
+604 
-611 TSDATKVSDEQL
+611 
-623 KSFQSQLANIK
+623 
-634 TASESAGLMGA
+634 
-645 TALRTL
+645 
-651 AKNYLKYGSWNFITS
+651 
-666 SMNKAIATVRDMIN
+666 
-680 IVTELDTAMV
+680 
-690 ELKKV
+690 
-695 TDSTDS
+695 
-701 TYDKYLTTA
+701 
-710 TGKAKELGTTI
+710 
-721 SDFVTSTADFA
+721 
-732 RMGYDIPDAT
+732 
-742 QLAEVATIYANVG
+742 
-755 DDLDGVGE
+755 
-763 ASSDIISILKA
+763 
-774 FNMEASSAQS
+774 
-784 IVDKLN
+784 
-790 EVSNNYAVSS
+790 
-800 GDLGEGLKNSAA
+800 
-812 SMAVA
+812 
-817 GNSLDETI
+817 
-825 ALLTAMTE
+825 
-833 VTQSADESGN
+833 
-843 ALKVLAM
+843 
-850 RLRGMS
+850 
-856 VELEKAG
+856 
-863 EDTEGMCTTTSEL
+863 
-876 QDKIKALTKTS
+876 
-887 SSSGVDIMDNGA
+887 
-899 FRSTY
+899 
-904 DILKDIALVWDDLAD
+904 
-919 KNKASLL
+919 
-926 ELIAGKN
+926 
-933 RSNYASAVIQNIGT
+933 
-947 AINSLDTS
+947 
-955 ENSDGSALK
+955 
-964 EHEKYIDSIEGKV
+964 
-977 KQFQAQWQEL
+977 
-987 STTTVSS
+987 
-994 DIVKGVV
+994 
-1001 DTGSGLLG
+1001 
-1009 FLTQANELLS
+1009 
-1019 HLGANIGTLSISGVL
+1019 
-1034 SGLMGSDKGILQ
+1034 ILQ
-1046 TYLDE
+1046 TYLD
-1051 DGNKKIHFASKA
+1051 DKNNKHIGLFTT
-1063 KKARVDAAATTA
+1063 ATTERLKHETKTA
-1075 EKNLGAYEDFV
+1075 TDKYEEYK
-1086 NTINADDKLGDAEK
+1086 TYAKSLDDKVLKNKVTANEADILKQSKFAE
-1100 IIQKQAAFANAT
+1100 AT
-1112 ADLNQEL
+1112 KDLNQEL
-1119 IAGVTYETKYAEAQ
+1119 LKGIKYNTDYAESESLLS
-1133 KQISANAD
+1133 KNAKSMSG
-1141 AMKESFSGIKSKLSS
+1141 AFSGIKSKLSS

-1176 VMSAIAFG
+1176 VMSVISWAFG
-1184 FEALDNY
+1184 ELDNY
-1191 TNRAE
+1191 THRAE

-1204 IATEINDK
+1204 ITTEINDK

-1260 IAQMYPGLV
+1260 IAQMYPNLV

-1301 ETIVSKEQDTFG
+1301 ETIVSKEQDSFG

-1319 ATNQGIFGG
+1319 WTNQGRWGA
-1328 DDKTYI
+1328 DDETYI
-1334 TQLKNIDEI
+1334 TQIKALDQFVRNLNE
-1343 VKKVQSKEDISL
+1343 KKDTQLTPALSKAL
-1355 MWADMH
+1355 
-1361 NLDAIIKG
+1361 KG
-1369 AGIEDILHYDKSTGE
+1369 AGVEDLVKTGGGTEYGMSYLYNEINEKDLST
-1384 SIYKIE
+1384 I
-1390 DKDISTAIS
+1390 ISAVKNQQS
-1399 SIQNY
+1399 VL
-1404 KAALNR
+1404 KR

-1430 TDEQFSTLD
+1430 TNEQFSTLD
-1439 SKSQALIEQYINS
+1439 SKSQVLIEQYINS

-1474 SVKQTVSSIVKAFK
+1474 SVKQTVSGIVKAFN

-1499 QAQID
+1499 QTKID
-1504 DIKSGKIDVSGF
+1504 DIRSGKIDVSDF
-1516 KDLNNKVINALSGI
+1516 KDLNNKVVNALSGI
-1530 DGMNANTRELFVKM
+1530 DGMNADTRELFVKV
-1544 LFSDVEI
+1544 LFSDVEV

-1559 AIANITKRVA
+1559 AIANITKRVV
-1569 GSLQGGF
+1569 GNSKGEF
-1576 IPGTNIRK
+1576 IPGTKVRRDTEEQIQS
-1584 DSKEKIQLSED
+1584 SKD
-1595 VNKYLS
+1595 VNEYLS

-1612 NSDAALNSLKD
+1612 NSDVALNDLQD
-1623 VQKLVEKIKAEASN
+1623 IQKLVEKIKAEASN
-1637 GFSFKISTEDANKS
+1637 EFSFKISTEDANKA

-1770 AAKDAEQG
+1770 AAKDVEQG
-1778 TGDLYQQAVITAE
+1778 TGNLYRQAVITAE
-1791 TAWRKKAALIDYYE
+1791 SAWRKKTALIDYYE

-1810 LSTTTDKATSATEKH
+1810 LSTTTDEVTSATEKH

-1938 SSAGKKAYKE
+1938 SSAGKKAHKE

-1966 YQYDTRK
+1966 YQYVTRK

-2072 VDSAID
+2072 VDSAIA

-2105 QVTKAKIDSVKVQPS
+2105 QTTKAKIDSVKIQPS

-2133 KVYKTNLP
+2133 KVYKTNLT

-2148 YFISQISKDWY
+2148 YFISRISNDWY

-2234 SDYFAKKFESEV
+2234 TDYFAQKFGSEI
-2246 TPNIVNNKSTVVSP
+2246 TPNVVNNKSTVVSP
-2260 AININVQGD
+2260 VININVQGD

>member
-1 MANEND
+1 MQQETKTATDKYEEYKAYAESLDDKVLRNKVTANE
-7 IFGISVQ
+7 
-14 VIAGTRNEDK
+14 A
-24 KIFKKSVGE
+24 
-33 LAKAIDSVKIYNIE
+33 
-47 ADQSKQ
+47 
-53 SRDQLKKS
+53 
-61 VQTLLEKSLQ
+61 
-71 NPPKI
+71 
-76 PVVTIKKFDCSNAMK
+76 
-91 SLKKDIEKAIG
+91 
-102 SISVGVT
+102 
-109 GNTVKASRSQ
+109 
-119 YNNNNRTTTDVTNY
+119 
-133 QQTAKELAQIQ
+133 
-144 SRIQSIIGGL
+144 
-154 NLQKQGYQFLNTQD
+154 
-168 IEKFLTV
+168 
-175 SRSLAS
+175 
-181 EGRQLEQSLSQGLEI
+181 
-196 PVADLDNLS
+196 
-205 QKVVKLSQDV
+205 
-215 TAINTEGRQSVNE
+215 
-228 INNIIQTAQ
+228 
-237 SLYAIL
+237 
-243 ESHNSNSVISAESI
+243 
-257 DKTKAE
+257 
-263 LQELIDTGSR
+263 
-273 VVSPTGHTN
+273 
-282 EISAS
+282 
-287 ELQSRLTV
+287 
-295 ITESA
+295 
-300 TALKEF
+300 
-306 QDAEAL
+306 
-312 VSQTTNQLTQ
+312 
-322 EQNKN
+322 
-327 LLTVSEYRTAWSQ
+327 
-340 LTTLTSKKDIIGD
+340 
-353 MWNNGEG
+353 
-360 VPKELLSSFATEA
+360 
-373 QALSASISNA
+373 
-383 VNNNRSE
+383 
-390 IEKIRSDIDTVY
+390 
-402 DDIQNRSKN
+402 
-411 VAFIPEGQLQEAKA
+411 
-425 DLEDI
+425 
-430 RQESDKLLENGVWN
+430 
-444 GTDDSFIDKFQS
+444 
-456 RINNIKEKLNTANT
+456 
-470 TGKAQGYHYDIL
+470 
-482 NNSGEVINN
+482 
-491 SQLDKYLAN
+491 
-500 MRALRQQ
+500 
-507 TTSLLNGRNI
+507 
-517 PDNLKNEL
+517 
-525 SDCLQKFQS
+525 
-534 LNEEITATNQVTGK
+534 
-548 LGNNAALH
+548 
-556 KFETEWS
+556 
-563 QSLETANKSTIASS
+563 
-577 KAVETLRLQ
+577 
-586 VMKFAS
+586 
-592 SNPKAAQEYAGQ
+592 
-604 IETILNK
+604 
-611 TSDATKVSDEQL
+611 
-623 KSFQSQLANIK
+623 
-634 TASESAGLMGA
+634 
-645 TALRTL
+645 
-651 AKNYLKYGSWNFITS
+651 
-666 SMNKAIATVRDMIN
+666 
-680 IVTELDTAMV
+680 
-690 ELKKV
+690 
-695 TDSTDS
+695 
-701 TYDKYLTTA
+701 
-710 TGKAKELGTTI
+710 
-721 SDFVTSTADFA
+721 
-732 RMGYDIPDAT
+732 
-742 QLAEVATIYANVG
+742 
-755 DDLDGVGE
+755 
-763 ASSDIISILKA
+763 
-774 FNMEASSAQS
+774 
-784 IVDKLN
+784 
-790 EVSNNYAVSS
+790 
-800 GDLGEGLKNSAA
+800 
-812 SMAVA
+812 
-817 GNSLDETI
+817 
-825 ALLTAMTE
+825 
-833 VTQSADESGN
+833 
-843 ALKVLAM
+843 
-850 RLRGMS
+850 
-856 VELEKAG
+856 
-863 EDTEGMCTTTSEL
+863 
-876 QDKIKALTKTS
+876 
-887 SSSGVDIMDNGA
+887 
-899 FRSTY
+899 
-904 DILKDIALVWDDLAD
+904 DILKQS
-919 KNKASLL
+919 K
-926 ELIAGKN
+926 
-933 RSNYASAVIQNIGT
+933 
-947 AINSLDTS
+947 
-955 ENSDGSALK
+955 
-964 EHEKYIDSIEGKV
+964 
-977 KQFQAQWQEL
+977 
-987 STTTVSS
+987 
-994 DIVKGVV
+994 
-1001 DTGSGLLG
+1001 
-1009 FLTQANELLS
+1009 
-1019 HLGANIGTLSISGVL
+1019 
-1034 SGLMGSDKGILQ
+1034 
-1046 TYLDE
+1046 
-1051 DGNKKIHFASKA
+1051 FAE
-1063 KKARVDAAATTA
+1063 AT
-1075 EKNLGAYEDFV
+1075 K
-1086 NTINADDKLGDAEK
+1086 
-1100 IIQKQAAFANAT
+1100 
-1112 ADLNQEL
+1112 DLNQEL
-1119 IAGVTYETKYAEAQ
+1119 LKGIKYNTDYAESENLLS
-1133 KQISANAD
+1133 KNAKSMSG
-1141 AMKESFSGIKSKLSS
+1141 AFSGIKGKLSS

-1170 MLIIQG
+1170 MVIIQG
-1176 VMSAIAFG
+1176 VMSVISWAFG
-1184 FEALDNY
+1184 ELDNY
-1191 TNRAE
+1191 THRAE

-1204 IATEINDK
+1204 ITTEINDK

-1277 AILECKNNVEALNKA
+1277 AILECKNNVEVLNKA

-1334 TQLKNIDEI
+1334 TQLKNIDGI
-1343 VKKVQSKEDISL
+1343 VKKLQSKEDISL

-1361 NLDAIIKG
+1361 NLDTIIKG
-1369 AGIEDILHYDKSTGE
+1369 AGIEDILRYDKSTGE

-1499 QAQID
+1499 HAQID

-1516 KDLNNKVINALSGI
+1516 KDLNNKVVNALSGI
-1530 DGMNANTRELFVKM
+1530 DGMNADTRELFVKV

-1559 AIANITKRVA
+1559 AIANITKRVV
-1569 GSLQGGF
+1569 GNSKGEF
-1576 IPGTNIRK
+1576 IPGTKVRRDTEEQIQS
-1584 DSKEKIQLSED
+1584 SKD
-1595 VNKYLS
+1595 VNEYLS

-1612 NSDAALNSLKD
+1612 NSDVALNNLKD

-1637 GFSFKISTEDANKS
+1637 GFSFKISTEDANKA

-1770 AAKDAEQG
+1770 AAKDAEQS

-1791 TAWRKKAALIDYYE
+1791 SAWRKKAALIDYYE

-1810 LSTTTDKATSATEKH
+1810 LSTTTDEVTSATEKH

-1938 SSAGKKAYKE
+1938 SSAGKKAHKE

-1955 SREDLYDYLSD
+1955 SREELYDYLSD

-2072 VDSAID
+2072 VDSAIA

-2105 QVTKAKIDSVKVQPS
+2105 QTTKAKIDSVKIQPS
-2120 SITGHGYK
+2120 SIKGHGYK

-2133 KVYKTNLP
+2133 KVYKTDLT

-2148 YFISQISKDWY
+2148 YFISRISKDWY
-2159 GGRALPAGSLW
+2159 GGRALPVGSLW

-2234 SDYFAKKFESEV
+2234 TDYFVQKFGSEI
-2246 TPNIVNNKSTVVSP
+2246 TPNVVNNKSTVVSP

>member
-1 MANEND
+1 M
-7 IFGISVQ
+7 
-14 VIAGTRNEDK
+14 
-24 KIFKKSVGE
+24 
-33 LAKAIDSVKIYNIE
+33 
-47 ADQSKQ
+47 SK
-53 SRDQLKKS
+53 RK
-61 VQTLLEKSLQ
+61 
-71 NPPKI
+71 
-76 PVVTIKKFDCSNAMK
+76 
-91 SLKKDIEKAIG
+91 
-102 SISVGVT
+102 
-109 GNTVKASRSQ
+109 
-119 YNNNNRTTTDVTNY
+119 
-133 QQTAKELAQIQ
+133 
-144 SRIQSIIGGL
+144 
-154 NLQKQGYQFLNTQD
+154 
-168 IEKFLTV
+168 
-175 SRSLAS
+175 
-181 EGRQLEQSLSQGLEI
+181 
-196 PVADLDNLS
+196 
-205 QKVVKLSQDV
+205 
-215 TAINTEGRQSVNE
+215 
-228 INNIIQTAQ
+228 
-237 SLYAIL
+237 
-243 ESHNSNSVISAESI
+243 
-257 DKTKAE
+257 
-263 LQELIDTGSR
+263 
-273 VVSPTGHTN
+273 
-282 EISAS
+282 
-287 ELQSRLTV
+287 
-295 ITESA
+295 
-300 TALKEF
+300 
-306 QDAEAL
+306 
-312 VSQTTNQLTQ
+312 
-322 EQNKN
+322 
-327 LLTVSEYRTAWSQ
+327 
-340 LTTLTSKKDIIGD
+340 
-353 MWNNGEG
+353 
-360 VPKELLSSFATEA
+360 
-373 QALSASISNA
+373 
-383 VNNNRSE
+383 
-390 IEKIRSDIDTVY
+390 
-402 DDIQNRSKN
+402 
-411 VAFIPEGQLQEAKA
+411 
-425 DLEDI
+425 
-430 RQESDKLLENGVWN
+430 
-444 GTDDSFIDKFQS
+444 
-456 RINNIKEKLNTANT
+456 
-470 TGKAQGYHYDIL
+470 
-482 NNSGEVINN
+482 
-491 SQLDKYLAN
+491 
-500 MRALRQQ
+500 
-507 TTSLLNGRNI
+507 
-517 PDNLKNEL
+517 
-525 SDCLQKFQS
+525 
-534 LNEEITATNQVTGK
+534 
-548 LGNNAALH
+548 
-556 KFETEWS
+556 
-563 QSLETANKSTIASS
+563 
-577 KAVETLRLQ
+577 
-586 VMKFAS
+586 
-592 SNPKAAQEYAGQ
+592 
-604 IETILNK
+604 
-611 TSDATKVSDEQL
+611 
-623 KSFQSQLANIK
+623 
-634 TASESAGLMGA
+634 
-645 TALRTL
+645 
-651 AKNYLKYGSWNFITS
+651 
-666 SMNKAIATVRDMIN
+666 
-680 IVTELDTAMV
+680 
-690 ELKKV
+690 
-695 TDSTDS
+695 
-701 TYDKYLTTA
+701 
-710 TGKAKELGTTI
+710 
-721 SDFVTSTADFA
+721 
-732 RMGYDIPDAT
+732 
-742 QLAEVATIYANVG
+742 
-755 DDLDGVGE
+755 
-763 ASSDIISILKA
+763 
-774 FNMEASSAQS
+774 
-784 IVDKLN
+784 
-790 EVSNNYAVSS
+790 
-800 GDLGEGLKNSAA
+800 
-812 SMAVA
+812 
-817 GNSLDETI
+817 
-825 ALLTAMTE
+825 
-833 VTQSADESGN
+833 
-843 ALKVLAM
+843 
-850 RLRGMS
+850 
-856 VELEKAG
+856 
-863 EDTEGMCTTTSEL
+863 
-876 QDKIKALTKTS
+876 
-887 SSSGVDIMDNGA
+887 
-899 FRSTY
+899 
-904 DILKDIALVWDDLAD
+904 
-919 KNKASLL
+919 
-926 ELIAGKN
+926 
-933 RSNYASAVIQNIGT
+933 
-947 AINSLDTS
+947 
-955 ENSDGSALK
+955 
-964 EHEKYIDSIEGKV
+964 
-977 KQFQAQWQEL
+977 
-987 STTTVSS
+987 
-994 DIVKGVV
+994 
-1001 DTGSGLLG
+1001 
-1009 FLTQANELLS
+1009 
-1019 HLGANIGTLSISGVL
+1019 
-1034 SGLMGSDKGILQ
+1034 ILQ
-1046 TYLDE
+1046 TYLDS
-1051 DGNKKIHFASKA
+1051 DNGKHIGWFTTAA
-1063 KKARVDAAATTA
+1063 KARATQDIDKAIDKYKEYKTYA
-1075 EKNLGAYEDFV
+1075 ESL
-1086 NTINADDKLGDAEK
+1086 DDKVLKNAVTANEADILKQSKFAE
-1100 IIQKQAAFANAT
+1100 AT
-1112 ADLNQEL
+1112 KDLNQEL
-1119 IAGVTYETKYAEAQ
+1119 LKGIQYNTDYAESESLLS
-1133 KQISANAD
+1133 KNAKS
-1141 AMKESFSGIKSKLSS
+1141 MSGTFSGIKSKLSS

-1170 MLIIQG
+1170 MLIVQA
-1176 VMSAIAFG
+1176 VMSAISFG

-1219 STSVNK
+1219 SASVNK

-1260 IAQMYPGLV
+1260 IAQMYPDLV
-1269 KGYSAQND
+1269 ESYDAQGN
-1277 AILECKNNVEALNKA
+1277 AILKCKDNVEALNKA
-1292 MADEKNAYY
+1292 MTDEKNAYY
-1301 ETIVSKEQDTFG
+1301 ETVVSKEQDTFG

-1328 DDKTYI
+1328 NDKTYL

-1361 NLDAIIKG
+1361 NLDTIIKG
-1369 AGIEDILHYDKSTGE
+1369 AGIEDILRYDKSTGE

-1499 QAQID
+1499 QTQID

-1530 DGMNANTRELFVKM
+1530 DGMNADTRELFVKM

-1569 GSLQGGF
+1569 GNLQGGF

-1623 VQKLVEKIKAEASN
+1623 VQKLVERIKAEASN

-1748 QGATESALN
+1748 QDATESALN

-1770 AAKDAEQG
+1770 AAKDVEQG
-1778 TGDLYQQAVITAE
+1778 TGDLYRQAVITAE
-1791 TAWRKKAALIDYYE
+1791 SAWRKKAALIDYYE

-1810 LSTTTDKATSATEKH
+1810 LSTTTDEATSATEKH

-1938 SSAGKKAYKE
+1938 SSAGKKAHKE

-1966 YQYDTRK
+1966 YQYETRK

-2072 VDSAID
+2072 VDSAIA

-2105 QVTKAKIDSVKVQPS
+2105 QTTKAKIDSVKIQPS

-2133 KVYKTNLP
+2133 KVYKTNLT

-2148 YFISQISKDWY
+2148 YFISRISKDWY

-2234 SDYFAKKFESEV
+2234 TDYFVQKFGSEI
-2246 TPNIVNNKSTVVSP
+2246 TPNVVNNKSTVVSP

-2285 MNNTIKRLMSYTVNN
+2285 MNNTIKKLMSYTVNN

>member
-1 MANEND
+1 M
-7 IFGISVQ
+7 
-14 VIAGTRNEDK
+14 
-24 KIFKKSVGE
+24 
-33 LAKAIDSVKIYNIE
+33 
-47 ADQSKQ
+47 SK
-53 SRDQLKKS
+53 
-61 VQTLLEKSLQ
+61 
-71 NPPKI
+71 
-76 PVVTIKKFDCSNAMK
+76 
-91 SLKKDIEKAIG
+91 
-102 SISVGVT
+102 
-109 GNTVKASRSQ
+109 
-119 YNNNNRTTTDVTNY
+119 
-133 QQTAKELAQIQ
+133 
-144 SRIQSIIGGL
+144 
-154 NLQKQGYQFLNTQD
+154 
-168 IEKFLTV
+168 
-175 SRSLAS
+175 
-181 EGRQLEQSLSQGLEI
+181 
-196 PVADLDNLS
+196 
-205 QKVVKLSQDV
+205 
-215 TAINTEGRQSVNE
+215 
-228 INNIIQTAQ
+228 
-237 SLYAIL
+237 
-243 ESHNSNSVISAESI
+243 
-257 DKTKAE
+257 
-263 LQELIDTGSR
+263 
-273 VVSPTGHTN
+273 
-282 EISAS
+282 
-287 ELQSRLTV
+287 
-295 ITESA
+295 
-300 TALKEF
+300 
-306 QDAEAL
+306 
-312 VSQTTNQLTQ
+312 
-322 EQNKN
+322 
-327 LLTVSEYRTAWSQ
+327 
-340 LTTLTSKKDIIGD
+340 
-353 MWNNGEG
+353 
-360 VPKELLSSFATEA
+360 
-373 QALSASISNA
+373 
-383 VNNNRSE
+383 
-390 IEKIRSDIDTVY
+390 
-402 DDIQNRSKN
+402 
-411 VAFIPEGQLQEAKA
+411 
-425 DLEDI
+425 
-430 RQESDKLLENGVWN
+430 
-444 GTDDSFIDKFQS
+444 
-456 RINNIKEKLNTANT
+456 
-470 TGKAQGYHYDIL
+470 GK
-482 NNSGEVINN
+482 
-491 SQLDKYLAN
+491 
-500 MRALRQQ
+500 
-507 TTSLLNGRNI
+507 
-517 PDNLKNEL
+517 
-525 SDCLQKFQS
+525 
-534 LNEEITATNQVTGK
+534 
-548 LGNNAALH
+548 
-556 KFETEWS
+556 
-563 QSLETANKSTIASS
+563 
-577 KAVETLRLQ
+577 
-586 VMKFAS
+586 
-592 SNPKAAQEYAGQ
+592 
-604 IETILNK
+604 
-611 TSDATKVSDEQL
+611 
-623 KSFQSQLANIK
+623 
-634 TASESAGLMGA
+634 
-645 TALRTL
+645 
-651 AKNYLKYGSWNFITS
+651 
-666 SMNKAIATVRDMIN
+666 
-680 IVTELDTAMV
+680 
-690 ELKKV
+690 
-695 TDSTDS
+695 
-701 TYDKYLTTA
+701 
-710 TGKAKELGTTI
+710 
-721 SDFVTSTADFA
+721 
-732 RMGYDIPDAT
+732 
-742 QLAEVATIYANVG
+742 
-755 DDLDGVGE
+755 
-763 ASSDIISILKA
+763 
-774 FNMEASSAQS
+774 
-784 IVDKLN
+784 
-790 EVSNNYAVSS
+790 
-800 GDLGEGLKNSAA
+800 
-812 SMAVA
+812 
-817 GNSLDETI
+817 
-825 ALLTAMTE
+825 
-833 VTQSADESGN
+833 
-843 ALKVLAM
+843 
-850 RLRGMS
+850 
-856 VELEKAG
+856 
-863 EDTEGMCTTTSEL
+863 
-876 QDKIKALTKTS
+876 
-887 SSSGVDIMDNGA
+887 
-899 FRSTY
+899 
-904 DILKDIALVWDDLAD
+904 
-919 KNKASLL
+919 
-926 ELIAGKN
+926 
-933 RSNYASAVIQNIGT
+933 
-947 AINSLDTS
+947 
-955 ENSDGSALK
+955 
-964 EHEKYIDSIEGKV
+964 
-977 KQFQAQWQEL
+977 
-987 STTTVSS
+987 
-994 DIVKGVV
+994 
-1001 DTGSGLLG
+1001 
-1009 FLTQANELLS
+1009 
-1019 HLGANIGTLSISGVL
+1019 
-1034 SGLMGSDKGILQ
+1034 ILQ
-1046 TYLDE
+1046 TYLDK
-1051 DGNKKIHFASKA
+1051 DNGKHIGWFTTAA
-1063 KKARVDAAATTA
+1063 KARTKQDITKATD
-1075 EKNLGAYEDFV
+1075 KYEEYK
-1086 NTINADDKLGDAEK
+1086 TYAKSLDDKVLRNKVTANEADILKQSKFAE
-1100 IIQKQAAFANAT
+1100 AT
-1112 ADLNQEL
+1112 KDLNQEL
-1119 IAGVTYETKYAEAQ
+1119 LKGIKYNTDYAESENLLSKNAQ
-1133 KQISANAD
+1133 S
-1141 AMKESFSGIKSKLSS
+1141 MSGVFSGIKGKLSS

-1170 MLIIQG
+1170 MVMIQIA
-1176 VMSAIAFG
+1176 MSAISWAFG
-1184 FEALDNY
+1184 ELDNY
-1191 TNRAE
+1191 THRAE

-1292 MADEKNAYY
+1292 MTDEKNAYY
-1301 ETIVSKEQDTFG
+1301 ETVVSKEQDTFG

-1319 ATNQGIFGG
+1319 ATDQGRFGG
-1328 DDKTYI
+1328 NDKTYI
-1334 TQLKNIDEI
+1334 TQLKNIDGI
-1343 VKKVQSKEDISL
+1343 VKKLQSNKKDMDSI
-1355 MWADMH
+1355 WADMH
-1361 NLDAIIKG
+1361 NLDTIIEG
-1369 AGIEDILHYDKSTGE
+1369 AGIEDILYYDKRE
-1384 SIYKIE
+1384 AVYKIE

-1499 QAQID
+1499 QTQID

-1530 DGMNANTRELFVKM
+1530 DGMNADTRELFVKM

-1569 GSLQGGF
+1569 GNLQGGF

-1748 QGATESALN
+1748 QGVTESALN
-1757 LADAKWQEAYATA
+1757 LADAKWKEAYATA
-1770 AAKDAEQG
+1770 AAKDVEQG
-1778 TGDLYQQAVITAE
+1778 TGNLYRQAVITAE
-1791 TAWRKKAALIDYYE
+1791 SAWRKKAALIDYYE

-1810 LSTTTDKATSATEKH
+1810 LSTTTDEATSATEKH

-1834 ALEKTKEALENKKQ
+1834 ALEKTKEALEDKKQ

-1854 DGYEDAL
+1854 NGYENAL

-1938 SSAGKKAYKE
+1938 SSAGKKAHKE

-1973 EALDKLKEET
+1973 EALDKLKAET
-1983 DKHYDDEIQT
+1983 DKHYDNEIQT

-1998 NNEVSLHRAAC
+1998 NNEVLLHRAAC
-2009 NMIDNDN
+2009 DMIDNDN

-2046 SALYEYGTAQLN
+2046 SALSEYGTAQLN

-2072 VDSAID
+2072 VDSAIN
-2078 NVTGSID
+2078 NVTGKID

-2105 QVTKAKIDSVKVQPS
+2105 QTTKAKIDSVKIRPS

-2133 KVYKTNLP
+2133 KVYKTNLT

-2148 YFISQISKDWY
+2148 YFISRISKDWY

-2234 SDYFAKKFESEV
+2234 SDYFAQKFGSEI
-2246 TPNIVNNKSTVVSP
+2246 TPNVVNNKSTVVSP

-2277 LHKESEKI
+2277 LHKESKKI
-2285 MNNTIKRLMSYTVNN
+2285 MNNTIKKLMSYTVNN

>member
-1 MANEND
+1 M
-7 IFGISVQ
+7 
-14 VIAGTRNEDK
+14 
-24 KIFKKSVGE
+24 
-33 LAKAIDSVKIYNIE
+33 
-47 ADQSKQ
+47 SK
-53 SRDQLKKS
+53 
-61 VQTLLEKSLQ
+61 
-71 NPPKI
+71 
-76 PVVTIKKFDCSNAMK
+76 
-91 SLKKDIEKAIG
+91 
-102 SISVGVT
+102 
-109 GNTVKASRSQ
+109 
-119 YNNNNRTTTDVTNY
+119 
-133 QQTAKELAQIQ
+133 
-144 SRIQSIIGGL
+144 
-154 NLQKQGYQFLNTQD
+154 
-168 IEKFLTV
+168 
-175 SRSLAS
+175 
-181 EGRQLEQSLSQGLEI
+181 
-196 PVADLDNLS
+196 
-205 QKVVKLSQDV
+205 
-215 TAINTEGRQSVNE
+215 
-228 INNIIQTAQ
+228 
-237 SLYAIL
+237 
-243 ESHNSNSVISAESI
+243 
-257 DKTKAE
+257 
-263 LQELIDTGSR
+263 
-273 VVSPTGHTN
+273 
-282 EISAS
+282 
-287 ELQSRLTV
+287 
-295 ITESA
+295 
-300 TALKEF
+300 
-306 QDAEAL
+306 
-312 VSQTTNQLTQ
+312 
-322 EQNKN
+322 
-327 LLTVSEYRTAWSQ
+327 
-340 LTTLTSKKDIIGD
+340 
-353 MWNNGEG
+353 
-360 VPKELLSSFATEA
+360 
-373 QALSASISNA
+373 
-383 VNNNRSE
+383 
-390 IEKIRSDIDTVY
+390 
-402 DDIQNRSKN
+402 
-411 VAFIPEGQLQEAKA
+411 
-425 DLEDI
+425 
-430 RQESDKLLENGVWN
+430 
-444 GTDDSFIDKFQS
+444 
-456 RINNIKEKLNTANT
+456 
-470 TGKAQGYHYDIL
+470 GK
-482 NNSGEVINN
+482 
-491 SQLDKYLAN
+491 
-500 MRALRQQ
+500 
-507 TTSLLNGRNI
+507 
-517 PDNLKNEL
+517 
-525 SDCLQKFQS
+525 
-534 LNEEITATNQVTGK
+534 
-548 LGNNAALH
+548 
-556 KFETEWS
+556 
-563 QSLETANKSTIASS
+563 
-577 KAVETLRLQ
+577 
-586 VMKFAS
+586 
-592 SNPKAAQEYAGQ
+592 
-604 IETILNK
+604 
-611 TSDATKVSDEQL
+611 
-623 KSFQSQLANIK
+623 
-634 TASESAGLMGA
+634 
-645 TALRTL
+645 
-651 AKNYLKYGSWNFITS
+651 
-666 SMNKAIATVRDMIN
+666 
-680 IVTELDTAMV
+680 
-690 ELKKV
+690 
-695 TDSTDS
+695 
-701 TYDKYLTTA
+701 
-710 TGKAKELGTTI
+710 
-721 SDFVTSTADFA
+721 
-732 RMGYDIPDAT
+732 
-742 QLAEVATIYANVG
+742 
-755 DDLDGVGE
+755 
-763 ASSDIISILKA
+763 
-774 FNMEASSAQS
+774 
-784 IVDKLN
+784 
-790 EVSNNYAVSS
+790 
-800 GDLGEGLKNSAA
+800 
-812 SMAVA
+812 
-817 GNSLDETI
+817 
-825 ALLTAMTE
+825 
-833 VTQSADESGN
+833 
-843 ALKVLAM
+843 
-850 RLRGMS
+850 
-856 VELEKAG
+856 
-863 EDTEGMCTTTSEL
+863 
-876 QDKIKALTKTS
+876 
-887 SSSGVDIMDNGA
+887 
-899 FRSTY
+899 
-904 DILKDIALVWDDLAD
+904 
-919 KNKASLL
+919 
-926 ELIAGKN
+926 
-933 RSNYASAVIQNIGT
+933 
-947 AINSLDTS
+947 
-955 ENSDGSALK
+955 
-964 EHEKYIDSIEGKV
+964 
-977 KQFQAQWQEL
+977 
-987 STTTVSS
+987 
-994 DIVKGVV
+994 
-1001 DTGSGLLG
+1001 
-1009 FLTQANELLS
+1009 
-1019 HLGANIGTLSISGVL
+1019 
-1034 SGLMGSDKGILQ
+1034 ILQ
-1046 TYLDE
+1046 TYLDK
-1051 DGNKKIHFASKA
+1051 DNGKHIGWFTTAA
-1063 KKARVDAAATTA
+1063 KARTKQDITKATD
-1075 EKNLGAYEDFV
+1075 KYEEYK
-1086 NTINADDKLGDAEK
+1086 TYAKSLDDKVLRNKVTANEADILKQSKFAE
-1100 IIQKQAAFANAT
+1100 AT
-1112 ADLNQEL
+1112 KDLNQEL
-1119 IAGVTYETKYAEAQ
+1119 LKGIKYNTDYAESENLLS
-1133 KQISANAD
+1133 KNAKSMSG
-1141 AMKESFSGIKSKLSS
+1141 AFSGIKGKLSS

-1170 MLIIQG
+1170 MLIVQA
-1176 VMSAIAFG
+1176 VMSAISFG

-1219 STSVNK
+1219 SASVNK

-1260 IAQMYPGLV
+1260 IAQMYPNLV

-1277 AILECKNNVEALNKA
+1277 AILECKNNVEVLNKA

-1319 ATNQGIFGG
+1319 ATNQGMFGG

-1334 TQLKNIDEI
+1334 TQLKNIDGI
-1343 VKKVQSKEDISL
+1343 VKKLQSNKKDMDSI
-1355 MWADMH
+1355 WADMH
-1361 NLDAIIKG
+1361 NLDTIIEG
-1369 AGIEDILHYDKSTGE
+1369 AGIEDILYYDKRE
-1384 SIYKIE
+1384 AVYKIE

-1459 SKIIDPEASTADNLE
+1459 SKIIDPKASTADNLE

-1499 QAQID
+1499 QTQID

-1530 DGMNANTRELFVKM
+1530 DGMNADTRELFVKM

-1551 ADDVDINK
+1551 ADDVDIDK

-1569 GSLQGGF
+1569 GNLQGGF

-1770 AAKDAEQG
+1770 AAKDAEQS

-1791 TAWRKKAALIDYYE
+1791 SAWRKKAALIDYYE

-1810 LSTTTDKATSATEKH
+1810 LSTTTDEVTSATEKH

-1899 KQELLDKEKEE
+1899 KQELLNKEKEE

-1938 SSAGKKAYKE
+1938 SSAGKKAHKE

-2039 HMWQSAQ
+2039 HMWQLAQ
-2046 SALYEYGTAQLN
+2046 SALYEYGTVQLN

-2072 VDSAID
+2072 VDSAIA

-2105 QVTKAKIDSVKVQPS
+2105 QTTKAKIDSVKIRPS

-2133 KVYKTNLP
+2133 KVYKTNLT

-2148 YFISQISKDWY
+2148 YFISRISKDWY

-2234 SDYFAKKFESEV
+2234 TDYFVQKFGSEI
-2246 TPNIVNNKSTVVSP
+2246 TPNVVNNKSTVVFP

-2285 MNNTIKRLMSYTVNN
+2285 MNNTIKKLMSYTVNN

>member
-1 MANEND
+1 M
-7 IFGISVQ
+7 
-14 VIAGTRNEDK
+14 
-24 KIFKKSVGE
+24 
-33 LAKAIDSVKIYNIE
+33 
-47 ADQSKQ
+47 SK
-53 SRDQLKKS
+53 RK
-61 VQTLLEKSLQ
+61 
-71 NPPKI
+71 
-76 PVVTIKKFDCSNAMK
+76 
-91 SLKKDIEKAIG
+91 
-102 SISVGVT
+102 
-109 GNTVKASRSQ
+109 
-119 YNNNNRTTTDVTNY
+119 
-133 QQTAKELAQIQ
+133 
-144 SRIQSIIGGL
+144 
-154 NLQKQGYQFLNTQD
+154 
-168 IEKFLTV
+168 
-175 SRSLAS
+175 
-181 EGRQLEQSLSQGLEI
+181 
-196 PVADLDNLS
+196 
-205 QKVVKLSQDV
+205 
-215 TAINTEGRQSVNE
+215 
-228 INNIIQTAQ
+228 
-237 SLYAIL
+237 
-243 ESHNSNSVISAESI
+243 
-257 DKTKAE
+257 
-263 LQELIDTGSR
+263 
-273 VVSPTGHTN
+273 
-282 EISAS
+282 
-287 ELQSRLTV
+287 
-295 ITESA
+295 
-300 TALKEF
+300 
-306 QDAEAL
+306 
-312 VSQTTNQLTQ
+312 
-322 EQNKN
+322 
-327 LLTVSEYRTAWSQ
+327 
-340 LTTLTSKKDIIGD
+340 
-353 MWNNGEG
+353 
-360 VPKELLSSFATEA
+360 
-373 QALSASISNA
+373 
-383 VNNNRSE
+383 
-390 IEKIRSDIDTVY
+390 
-402 DDIQNRSKN
+402 
-411 VAFIPEGQLQEAKA
+411 
-425 DLEDI
+425 
-430 RQESDKLLENGVWN
+430 
-444 GTDDSFIDKFQS
+444 
-456 RINNIKEKLNTANT
+456 
-470 TGKAQGYHYDIL
+470 
-482 NNSGEVINN
+482 
-491 SQLDKYLAN
+491 
-500 MRALRQQ
+500 
-507 TTSLLNGRNI
+507 
-517 PDNLKNEL
+517 
-525 SDCLQKFQS
+525 
-534 LNEEITATNQVTGK
+534 
-548 LGNNAALH
+548 
-556 KFETEWS
+556 
-563 QSLETANKSTIASS
+563 
-577 KAVETLRLQ
+577 
-586 VMKFAS
+586 
-592 SNPKAAQEYAGQ
+592 
-604 IETILNK
+604 
-611 TSDATKVSDEQL
+611 
-623 KSFQSQLANIK
+623 
-634 TASESAGLMGA
+634 
-645 TALRTL
+645 
-651 AKNYLKYGSWNFITS
+651 
-666 SMNKAIATVRDMIN
+666 
-680 IVTELDTAMV
+680 
-690 ELKKV
+690 
-695 TDSTDS
+695 
-701 TYDKYLTTA
+701 
-710 TGKAKELGTTI
+710 
-721 SDFVTSTADFA
+721 
-732 RMGYDIPDAT
+732 
-742 QLAEVATIYANVG
+742 
-755 DDLDGVGE
+755 
-763 ASSDIISILKA
+763 
-774 FNMEASSAQS
+774 
-784 IVDKLN
+784 
-790 EVSNNYAVSS
+790 
-800 GDLGEGLKNSAA
+800 
-812 SMAVA
+812 
-817 GNSLDETI
+817 
-825 ALLTAMTE
+825 
-833 VTQSADESGN
+833 
-843 ALKVLAM
+843 
-850 RLRGMS
+850 
-856 VELEKAG
+856 
-863 EDTEGMCTTTSEL
+863 
-876 QDKIKALTKTS
+876 
-887 SSSGVDIMDNGA
+887 
-899 FRSTY
+899 
-904 DILKDIALVWDDLAD
+904 
-919 KNKASLL
+919 
-926 ELIAGKN
+926 
-933 RSNYASAVIQNIGT
+933 
-947 AINSLDTS
+947 
-955 ENSDGSALK
+955 
-964 EHEKYIDSIEGKV
+964 
-977 KQFQAQWQEL
+977 
-987 STTTVSS
+987 
-994 DIVKGVV
+994 
-1001 DTGSGLLG
+1001 
-1009 FLTQANELLS
+1009 
-1019 HLGANIGTLSISGVL
+1019 
-1034 SGLMGSDKGILQ
+1034 ILQ
-1046 TYLDE
+1046 TYLD
-1051 DGNKKIHFASKA
+1051 DKNNKHIGWFTTAA
-1063 KKARVDAAATTA
+1063 KARAAQDIDKATD
-1075 EKNLGAYEDFV
+1075 KYEEYRNYV
-1086 NTINADDKLGDAEK
+1086 ESLDDKVLKNAVTANEADILKQSKFAE
-1100 IIQKQAAFANAT
+1100 AT
-1112 ADLNQEL
+1112 KDLNQEL
-1119 IAGVTYETKYAEAQ
+1119 LKGIKYNTDYAESENLLSKNAQ
-1133 KQISANAD
+1133 SMSGA
-1141 AMKESFSGIKSKLSS
+1141 FSGIKSKLSS

-1170 MLIIQG
+1170 MVIIQG
-1176 VMSAIAFG
+1176 VMSVISWAFG
-1184 FEALDNY
+1184 ELDNY
-1191 TNRAE
+1191 THRAE

-1204 IATEINDK
+1204 ITTEINDK

-1319 ATNQGIFGG
+1319 ATNQGRFGG
-1328 DDKTYI
+1328 NDKTYI
-1334 TQLKNIDEI
+1334 TQLKNIDGI
-1343 VKKVQSKEDISL
+1343 VKKLQSNKKDMDSI
-1355 MWADMH
+1355 WADMH
-1361 NLDAIIKG
+1361 NLDTIIEG
-1369 AGIEDILHYDKSTGE
+1369 AGIEDILYYDKRE
-1384 SIYKIE
+1384 AVYKIE

-1612 NSDAALNSLKD
+1612 NSDTALNSLKD

-1791 TAWRKKAALIDYYE
+1791 SAWRKKAALIDYYE

-1810 LSTTTDKATSATEKH
+1810 LSTTTDEVTSATEKH

-1938 SSAGKKAYKE
+1938 SSAGKKAHKE
-1948 NVDDLVE
+1948 NIDDLVE

-1973 EALDKLKEET
+1973 EALDKLKAET
-1983 DKHYDDEIQT
+1983 DKHYDNEIQT

-1998 NNEVSLHRAAC
+1998 NNEVLLHRAAC
-2009 NMIDNDN
+2009 DMIDNDN

-2046 SALYEYGTAQLN
+2046 SALSEYGTAQLN

-2072 VDSAID
+2072 VDSAIN
-2078 NVTGSID
+2078 NVTGKID

-2105 QVTKAKIDSVKVQPS
+2105 QTTQAKINSVKVQPS

-2133 KVYKTNLP
+2133 KVYKTNLT

-2148 YFISQISKDWY
+2148 YFISRISKDWY

-2192 EGIGSELIPTSLG
+2192 EGIGSELIPTALG

-2234 SDYFAKKFESEV
+2234 SDYFAQKFGSEI
-2246 TPNIVNNKSTVVSP
+2246 TPNIVHNKSTVVSP
-2260 AININVQGD
+2260 VININVQGD

-2285 MNNTIKRLMSYTVNN
+2285 MNNTIKKLMSYTVNN

>member
-1 MANEND
+1 MRQETKTATDKYEEYKAYAESLDDKVLRNKVTANE
-7 IFGISVQ
+7 
-14 VIAGTRNEDK
+14 A
-24 KIFKKSVGE
+24 
-33 LAKAIDSVKIYNIE
+33 
-47 ADQSKQ
+47 
-53 SRDQLKKS
+53 
-61 VQTLLEKSLQ
+61 
-71 NPPKI
+71 
-76 PVVTIKKFDCSNAMK
+76 
-91 SLKKDIEKAIG
+91 
-102 SISVGVT
+102 
-109 GNTVKASRSQ
+109 
-119 YNNNNRTTTDVTNY
+119 
-133 QQTAKELAQIQ
+133 
-144 SRIQSIIGGL
+144 
-154 NLQKQGYQFLNTQD
+154 
-168 IEKFLTV
+168 
-175 SRSLAS
+175 
-181 EGRQLEQSLSQGLEI
+181 
-196 PVADLDNLS
+196 
-205 QKVVKLSQDV
+205 
-215 TAINTEGRQSVNE
+215 
-228 INNIIQTAQ
+228 
-237 SLYAIL
+237 
-243 ESHNSNSVISAESI
+243 
-257 DKTKAE
+257 
-263 LQELIDTGSR
+263 
-273 VVSPTGHTN
+273 
-282 EISAS
+282 
-287 ELQSRLTV
+287 
-295 ITESA
+295 
-300 TALKEF
+300 
-306 QDAEAL
+306 
-312 VSQTTNQLTQ
+312 
-322 EQNKN
+322 
-327 LLTVSEYRTAWSQ
+327 
-340 LTTLTSKKDIIGD
+340 
-353 MWNNGEG
+353 
-360 VPKELLSSFATEA
+360 
-373 QALSASISNA
+373 
-383 VNNNRSE
+383 
-390 IEKIRSDIDTVY
+390 
-402 DDIQNRSKN
+402 
-411 VAFIPEGQLQEAKA
+411 
-425 DLEDI
+425 
-430 RQESDKLLENGVWN
+430 
-444 GTDDSFIDKFQS
+444 
-456 RINNIKEKLNTANT
+456 
-470 TGKAQGYHYDIL
+470 
-482 NNSGEVINN
+482 
-491 SQLDKYLAN
+491 
-500 MRALRQQ
+500 
-507 TTSLLNGRNI
+507 
-517 PDNLKNEL
+517 
-525 SDCLQKFQS
+525 
-534 LNEEITATNQVTGK
+534 
-548 LGNNAALH
+548 
-556 KFETEWS
+556 
-563 QSLETANKSTIASS
+563 
-577 KAVETLRLQ
+577 
-586 VMKFAS
+586 
-592 SNPKAAQEYAGQ
+592 
-604 IETILNK
+604 
-611 TSDATKVSDEQL
+611 
-623 KSFQSQLANIK
+623 
-634 TASESAGLMGA
+634 
-645 TALRTL
+645 
-651 AKNYLKYGSWNFITS
+651 
-666 SMNKAIATVRDMIN
+666 
-680 IVTELDTAMV
+680 
-690 ELKKV
+690 
-695 TDSTDS
+695 
-701 TYDKYLTTA
+701 
-710 TGKAKELGTTI
+710 
-721 SDFVTSTADFA
+721 
-732 RMGYDIPDAT
+732 
-742 QLAEVATIYANVG
+742 
-755 DDLDGVGE
+755 
-763 ASSDIISILKA
+763 
-774 FNMEASSAQS
+774 
-784 IVDKLN
+784 
-790 EVSNNYAVSS
+790 
-800 GDLGEGLKNSAA
+800 
-812 SMAVA
+812 
-817 GNSLDETI
+817 
-825 ALLTAMTE
+825 
-833 VTQSADESGN
+833 
-843 ALKVLAM
+843 
-850 RLRGMS
+850 
-856 VELEKAG
+856 
-863 EDTEGMCTTTSEL
+863 
-876 QDKIKALTKTS
+876 
-887 SSSGVDIMDNGA
+887 
-899 FRSTY
+899 
-904 DILKDIALVWDDLAD
+904 DILKQS
-919 KNKASLL
+919 K
-926 ELIAGKN
+926 
-933 RSNYASAVIQNIGT
+933 
-947 AINSLDTS
+947 
-955 ENSDGSALK
+955 
-964 EHEKYIDSIEGKV
+964 
-977 KQFQAQWQEL
+977 
-987 STTTVSS
+987 
-994 DIVKGVV
+994 
-1001 DTGSGLLG
+1001 
-1009 FLTQANELLS
+1009 
-1019 HLGANIGTLSISGVL
+1019 
-1034 SGLMGSDKGILQ
+1034 
-1046 TYLDE
+1046 
-1051 DGNKKIHFASKA
+1051 FAE
-1063 KKARVDAAATTA
+1063 AT
-1075 EKNLGAYEDFV
+1075 K
-1086 NTINADDKLGDAEK
+1086 
-1100 IIQKQAAFANAT
+1100 
-1112 ADLNQEL
+1112 DLNQEL
-1119 IAGVTYETKYAEAQ
+1119 LKGIKYNTDYAESESLLS
-1133 KQISANAD
+1133 KNAKSMSG
-1141 AMKESFSGIKSKLSS
+1141 AFSGIKSKLSS

-1176 VMSAIAFG
+1176 VMSVISWAFG
-1184 FEALDNY
+1184 ELDNY
-1191 TNRAE
+1191 THRAE

-1204 IATEINDK
+1204 ITTEINDK

-1292 MADEKNAYY
+1292 MTDEKNAYY
-1301 ETIVSKEQDTFG
+1301 ETIVSKEQDSFG

-1319 ATNQGIFGG
+1319 WTNQGRWGA
-1328 DDKTYI
+1328 DDETYI
-1334 TQLKNIDEI
+1334 TQIKALDQFVRNLNE
-1343 VKKVQSKEDISL
+1343 KKDTQLTPALSKAL
-1355 MWADMH
+1355 
-1361 NLDAIIKG
+1361 KG
-1369 AGIEDILHYDKSTGE
+1369 AGVEDLVKTGGGTEYGMSYLYNEINEKDLST
-1384 SIYKIE
+1384 I
-1390 DKDISTAIS
+1390 ISAVKNQQS
-1399 SIQNY
+1399 VL
-1404 KAALNR
+1404 KR

-1474 SVKQTVSSIVKAFK
+1474 SVKQTVSGIVKAFN
-1488 NPELTNTLDEV
+1488 NPELTNTLNEV
-1499 QAQID
+1499 QTKID
-1504 DIKSGKIDVSGF
+1504 DIRSGKIDVSDF

-1530 DGMNANTRELFVKM
+1530 DGMNADTRELFVKV

-1559 AIANITKRVA
+1559 AIANITKRVV
-1569 GSLQGGF
+1569 GNSKGTF
-1576 IPGTNIRK
+1576 IPGTNIKR
-1584 DSKEKIQLSED
+1584 DTEEQIQSSKD
-1595 VNKYLS
+1595 VNEYLS

-1612 NSDAALNSLKD
+1612 NSDVALNNLKD

-1637 GFSFKISTEDANKS
+1637 EFSFKISTEDANKS

-1778 TGDLYQQAVITAE
+1778 TGNLYRQAVITAE
-1791 TAWRKKAALIDYYE
+1791 SAWRKKAALIDYYE

-1810 LSTTTDKATSATEKH
+1810 LSTTTDEVTSATEKH
-1825 KKALENEEK
+1825 KEALENEEK
-1834 ALEKTKEALENKKQ
+1834 ALEKTKEALEDKKQ

-1854 DGYEDAL
+1854 NGYEDAL

-1938 SSAGKKAYKE
+1938 SSAGKKAHKE

-2072 VDSAID
+2072 VDSAIA

-2105 QVTKAKIDSVKVQPS
+2105 QTTKAKIDSVKIQPS

-2133 KVYKTNLP
+2133 KVYKTNLT

-2148 YFISQISKDWY
+2148 YFISRISKDWY

-2234 SDYFAKKFESEV
+2234 TDYFAQKFGSEI
-2246 TPNIVNNKSTVVSP
+2246 TPNVVNNKSTVVSP

-2285 MNNTIKRLMSYTVNN
+2285 MNNTIKKLMSYTVNN
-2300 RHL
+2300 RHI

>member
-1 MANEND
+1 
-7 IFGISVQ
+7 
-14 VIAGTRNEDK
+14 
-24 KIFKKSVGE
+24 
-33 LAKAIDSVKIYNIE
+33 
-47 ADQSKQ
+47 
-53 SRDQLKKS
+53 
-61 VQTLLEKSLQ
+61 
-71 NPPKI
+71 
-76 PVVTIKKFDCSNAMK
+76 
-91 SLKKDIEKAIG
+91 
-102 SISVGVT
+102 
-109 GNTVKASRSQ
+109 
-119 YNNNNRTTTDVTNY
+119 
-133 QQTAKELAQIQ
+133 
-144 SRIQSIIGGL
+144 
-154 NLQKQGYQFLNTQD
+154 
-168 IEKFLTV
+168 
-175 SRSLAS
+175 
-181 EGRQLEQSLSQGLEI
+181 
-196 PVADLDNLS
+196 
-205 QKVVKLSQDV
+205 
-215 TAINTEGRQSVNE
+215 
-228 INNIIQTAQ
+228 
-237 SLYAIL
+237 
-243 ESHNSNSVISAESI
+243 
-257 DKTKAE
+257 
-263 LQELIDTGSR
+263 
-273 VVSPTGHTN
+273 
-282 EISAS
+282 
-287 ELQSRLTV
+287 
-295 ITESA
+295 
-300 TALKEF
+300 
-306 QDAEAL
+306 
-312 VSQTTNQLTQ
+312 
-322 EQNKN
+322 
-327 LLTVSEYRTAWSQ
+327 
-340 LTTLTSKKDIIGD
+340 
-353 MWNNGEG
+353 
-360 VPKELLSSFATEA
+360 
-373 QALSASISNA
+373 
-383 VNNNRSE
+383 
-390 IEKIRSDIDTVY
+390 
-402 DDIQNRSKN
+402 
-411 VAFIPEGQLQEAKA
+411 
-425 DLEDI
+425 
-430 RQESDKLLENGVWN
+430 
-444 GTDDSFIDKFQS
+444 
-456 RINNIKEKLNTANT
+456 
-470 TGKAQGYHYDIL
+470 
-482 NNSGEVINN
+482 
-491 SQLDKYLAN
+491 
-500 MRALRQQ
+500 
-507 TTSLLNGRNI
+507 
-517 PDNLKNEL
+517 
-525 SDCLQKFQS
+525 
-534 LNEEITATNQVTGK
+534 
-548 LGNNAALH
+548 
-556 KFETEWS
+556 
-563 QSLETANKSTIASS
+563 
-577 KAVETLRLQ
+577 
-586 VMKFAS
+586 
-592 SNPKAAQEYAGQ
+592 
-604 IETILNK
+604 
-611 TSDATKVSDEQL
+611 
-623 KSFQSQLANIK
+623 
-634 TASESAGLMGA
+634 
-645 TALRTL
+645 
-651 AKNYLKYGSWNFITS
+651 
-666 SMNKAIATVRDMIN
+666 
-680 IVTELDTAMV
+680 
-690 ELKKV
+690 
-695 TDSTDS
+695 
-701 TYDKYLTTA
+701 
-710 TGKAKELGTTI
+710 
-721 SDFVTSTADFA
+721 
-732 RMGYDIPDAT
+732 
-742 QLAEVATIYANVG
+742 
-755 DDLDGVGE
+755 
-763 ASSDIISILKA
+763 
-774 FNMEASSAQS
+774 
-784 IVDKLN
+784 
-790 EVSNNYAVSS
+790 
-800 GDLGEGLKNSAA
+800 
-812 SMAVA
+812 
-817 GNSLDETI
+817 
-825 ALLTAMTE
+825 
-833 VTQSADESGN
+833 
-843 ALKVLAM
+843 
-850 RLRGMS
+850 
-856 VELEKAG
+856 
-863 EDTEGMCTTTSEL
+863 
-876 QDKIKALTKTS
+876 
-887 SSSGVDIMDNGA
+887 
-899 FRSTY
+899 
-904 DILKDIALVWDDLAD
+904 
-919 KNKASLL
+919 
-926 ELIAGKN
+926 
-933 RSNYASAVIQNIGT
+933 
-947 AINSLDTS
+947 
-955 ENSDGSALK
+955 
-964 EHEKYIDSIEGKV
+964 
-977 KQFQAQWQEL
+977 
-987 STTTVSS
+987 
-994 DIVKGVV
+994 
-1001 DTGSGLLG
+1001 
-1009 FLTQANELLS
+1009 
-1019 HLGANIGTLSISGVL
+1019 
-1034 SGLMGSDKGILQ
+1034 
-1046 TYLDE
+1046 
-1051 DGNKKIHFASKA
+1051 
-1063 KKARVDAAATTA
+1063 
-1075 EKNLGAYEDFV
+1075 
-1086 NTINADDKLGDAEK
+1086 
-1100 IIQKQAAFANAT
+1100 
-1112 ADLNQEL
+1112 
-1119 IAGVTYETKYAEAQ
+1119 
-1133 KQISANAD
+1133 
-1141 AMKESFSGIKSKLSS
+1141 MKESFSGIKGKLSS
-1156 LGSSLKNIAAGIGN
+1156 LGSSLKNLAVGIGN

-1191 TNRAE
+1191 TNRAK
-1196 NNLSDLEK
+1196 NNLSDIEE
-1204 IATEINDK
+1204 ITTEINDK

-1292 MADEKNAYY
+1292 MSDEKNAYY
-1301 ETIVSKEQDTFG
+1301 ETVVSKEQDTFG

-1319 ATNQGIFGG
+1319 ATDQGWFGG
-1328 DDKTYI
+1328 NDKTYI

-1343 VKKVQSKEDISL
+1343 VKKVQSKEDMSL
-1355 MWADMH
+1355 MWANMH
-1361 NLDAIIKG
+1361 NLDTIIEG
-1369 AGIEDILHYDKSTGE
+1369 AGIEDILYYDKSTGK

-1430 TDEQFSTLD
+1430 TNEQFSTLD

-1474 SVKQTVSSIVKAFK
+1474 TVKQTVSGIIKAFD
-1488 NPELTNTLDEV
+1488 NPELTDTLSSV
-1499 QAQID
+1499 QSKID
-1504 DIKSGKIDVSGF
+1504 DIKNGKIDVSEYQN
-1516 KDLNNKVINALSGI
+1516 LNDKVVNALSSVK
-1530 DGMNANTRELFVKM
+1530 GMNADTRELFVKM

-1569 GSLQGGF
+1569 GNLQGGF

-1612 NSDAALNSLKD
+1612 NSDVALNSLKD

-1733 LENETQVLEYLKKNQ
+1733 LENETQVLEYLKENQ
-1748 QGATESALN
+1748 QDATESALN

-1770 AAKDAEQG
+1770 AAKDVEQG
-1778 TGDLYQQAVITAE
+1778 TGDLYRQAVITAE
-1791 TAWRKKAALIDYYE
+1791 SAWRKKAALIDYYE

-1810 LSTTTDKATSATEKH
+1810 LSTTTDEATSATEKH

-2009 NMIDNDN
+2009 DMIDNDN
-2016 GTLYNNLLWYCQNY
+2016 GTLYNNLVWYCQNY

-2046 SALYEYGTAQLN
+2046 SALSEYGTAQLN

-2078 NVTGSID
+2078 NVTGRID

-2133 KVYKTNLP
+2133 KVYKTNLT

-2277 LHKESEKI
+2277 LHKESERI
-2285 MNNTIKRLMSYTVNN
+2285 MDNTIKKLMSYTVNN
-2300 RHL
+2300 RYL

>member
-1 MANEND
+1 MQQETKTATDKYEEYKAYAESLDDKVLRNKVTANE
-7 IFGISVQ
+7 
-14 VIAGTRNEDK
+14 A
-24 KIFKKSVGE
+24 
-33 LAKAIDSVKIYNIE
+33 
-47 ADQSKQ
+47 
-53 SRDQLKKS
+53 
-61 VQTLLEKSLQ
+61 
-71 NPPKI
+71 
-76 PVVTIKKFDCSNAMK
+76 
-91 SLKKDIEKAIG
+91 
-102 SISVGVT
+102 
-109 GNTVKASRSQ
+109 
-119 YNNNNRTTTDVTNY
+119 
-133 QQTAKELAQIQ
+133 
-144 SRIQSIIGGL
+144 
-154 NLQKQGYQFLNTQD
+154 
-168 IEKFLTV
+168 
-175 SRSLAS
+175 
-181 EGRQLEQSLSQGLEI
+181 
-196 PVADLDNLS
+196 
-205 QKVVKLSQDV
+205 
-215 TAINTEGRQSVNE
+215 
-228 INNIIQTAQ
+228 
-237 SLYAIL
+237 
-243 ESHNSNSVISAESI
+243 
-257 DKTKAE
+257 
-263 LQELIDTGSR
+263 
-273 VVSPTGHTN
+273 
-282 EISAS
+282 
-287 ELQSRLTV
+287 
-295 ITESA
+295 
-300 TALKEF
+300 
-306 QDAEAL
+306 
-312 VSQTTNQLTQ
+312 
-322 EQNKN
+322 
-327 LLTVSEYRTAWSQ
+327 
-340 LTTLTSKKDIIGD
+340 
-353 MWNNGEG
+353 
-360 VPKELLSSFATEA
+360 
-373 QALSASISNA
+373 
-383 VNNNRSE
+383 
-390 IEKIRSDIDTVY
+390 
-402 DDIQNRSKN
+402 
-411 VAFIPEGQLQEAKA
+411 
-425 DLEDI
+425 
-430 RQESDKLLENGVWN
+430 
-444 GTDDSFIDKFQS
+444 
-456 RINNIKEKLNTANT
+456 
-470 TGKAQGYHYDIL
+470 
-482 NNSGEVINN
+482 
-491 SQLDKYLAN
+491 
-500 MRALRQQ
+500 
-507 TTSLLNGRNI
+507 
-517 PDNLKNEL
+517 
-525 SDCLQKFQS
+525 
-534 LNEEITATNQVTGK
+534 
-548 LGNNAALH
+548 
-556 KFETEWS
+556 
-563 QSLETANKSTIASS
+563 
-577 KAVETLRLQ
+577 
-586 VMKFAS
+586 
-592 SNPKAAQEYAGQ
+592 
-604 IETILNK
+604 
-611 TSDATKVSDEQL
+611 
-623 KSFQSQLANIK
+623 
-634 TASESAGLMGA
+634 
-645 TALRTL
+645 
-651 AKNYLKYGSWNFITS
+651 
-666 SMNKAIATVRDMIN
+666 
-680 IVTELDTAMV
+680 
-690 ELKKV
+690 
-695 TDSTDS
+695 
-701 TYDKYLTTA
+701 
-710 TGKAKELGTTI
+710 
-721 SDFVTSTADFA
+721 
-732 RMGYDIPDAT
+732 
-742 QLAEVATIYANVG
+742 
-755 DDLDGVGE
+755 
-763 ASSDIISILKA
+763 
-774 FNMEASSAQS
+774 
-784 IVDKLN
+784 
-790 EVSNNYAVSS
+790 
-800 GDLGEGLKNSAA
+800 
-812 SMAVA
+812 
-817 GNSLDETI
+817 
-825 ALLTAMTE
+825 
-833 VTQSADESGN
+833 
-843 ALKVLAM
+843 
-850 RLRGMS
+850 
-856 VELEKAG
+856 
-863 EDTEGMCTTTSEL
+863 
-876 QDKIKALTKTS
+876 
-887 SSSGVDIMDNGA
+887 
-899 FRSTY
+899 
-904 DILKDIALVWDDLAD
+904 DILKQS
-919 KNKASLL
+919 K
-926 ELIAGKN
+926 
-933 RSNYASAVIQNIGT
+933 
-947 AINSLDTS
+947 
-955 ENSDGSALK
+955 
-964 EHEKYIDSIEGKV
+964 
-977 KQFQAQWQEL
+977 
-987 STTTVSS
+987 
-994 DIVKGVV
+994 
-1001 DTGSGLLG
+1001 
-1009 FLTQANELLS
+1009 
-1019 HLGANIGTLSISGVL
+1019 
-1034 SGLMGSDKGILQ
+1034 
-1046 TYLDE
+1046 
-1051 DGNKKIHFASKA
+1051 FAE
-1063 KKARVDAAATTA
+1063 AT
-1075 EKNLGAYEDFV
+1075 K
-1086 NTINADDKLGDAEK
+1086 
-1100 IIQKQAAFANAT
+1100 
-1112 ADLNQEL
+1112 DLNQEL
-1119 IAGVTYETKYAEAQ
+1119 LKGIKYNTDYAESENLLS
-1133 KQISANAD
+1133 KNAKSMSG
-1141 AMKESFSGIKSKLSS
+1141 AFSGIKGKLSS

-1170 MLIIQG
+1170 MVIIQG
-1176 VMSAIAFG
+1176 VMSVISWAFG
-1184 FEALDNY
+1184 ELDNY
-1191 TNRAE
+1191 THRAE

-1204 IATEINDK
+1204 ITTEINDK

-1260 IAQMYPGLV
+1260 IAQMYPDLV
-1269 KGYSAQND
+1269 ESYDAQGN
-1277 AILECKNNVEALNKA
+1277 AILKCKDNVEALNKA
-1292 MADEKNAYY
+1292 MTDEKNAYY

-1343 VKKVQSKEDISL
+1343 LKKVQSKEDISL

-1361 NLDAIIKG
+1361 NLDTIIKG
-1369 AGIEDILHYDKSTGE
+1369 AGIEDILRYDKSTGE

-1452 ATWDNFY
+1452 ATWDSFY

-1530 DGMNANTRELFVKM
+1530 DGMNADTRELFVKM

-1748 QGATESALN
+1748 QDATESALN

-1770 AAKDAEQG
+1770 AAKDVEQG
-1778 TGDLYQQAVITAE
+1778 TGDLYRQAVITAE
-1791 TAWRKKAALIDYYE
+1791 SAWRKKAALIDYYE

-1810 LSTTTDKATSATEKH
+1810 LSTTTDEATSATEKH

-1938 SSAGKKAYKE
+1938 SSAGKKAHKE

-1966 YQYDTRK
+1966 YQYETRK

-2072 VDSAID
+2072 VDSAIA

-2105 QVTKAKIDSVKVQPS
+2105 QTTKAKIDSVKIQPS

-2133 KVYKTNLP
+2133 KVYKTNLT

-2148 YFISQISKDWY
+2148 YFISRISKDWY

-2234 SDYFAKKFESEV
+2234 TDYFAQKFGSEI
-2246 TPNIVNNKSTVVSP
+2246 TPNVVNNKSTVVFP

-2285 MNNTIKRLMSYTVNN
+2285 MNNTIKKLMSYTVNN

>member
-1 MANEND
+1 M
-7 IFGISVQ
+7 
-14 VIAGTRNEDK
+14 
-24 KIFKKSVGE
+24 
-33 LAKAIDSVKIYNIE
+33 
-47 ADQSKQ
+47 SK
-53 SRDQLKKS
+53 RK
-61 VQTLLEKSLQ
+61 
-71 NPPKI
+71 
-76 PVVTIKKFDCSNAMK
+76 
-91 SLKKDIEKAIG
+91 
-102 SISVGVT
+102 
-109 GNTVKASRSQ
+109 
-119 YNNNNRTTTDVTNY
+119 
-133 QQTAKELAQIQ
+133 
-144 SRIQSIIGGL
+144 
-154 NLQKQGYQFLNTQD
+154 
-168 IEKFLTV
+168 
-175 SRSLAS
+175 
-181 EGRQLEQSLSQGLEI
+181 
-196 PVADLDNLS
+196 
-205 QKVVKLSQDV
+205 
-215 TAINTEGRQSVNE
+215 
-228 INNIIQTAQ
+228 
-237 SLYAIL
+237 
-243 ESHNSNSVISAESI
+243 
-257 DKTKAE
+257 
-263 LQELIDTGSR
+263 
-273 VVSPTGHTN
+273 
-282 EISAS
+282 
-287 ELQSRLTV
+287 
-295 ITESA
+295 
-300 TALKEF
+300 
-306 QDAEAL
+306 
-312 VSQTTNQLTQ
+312 
-322 EQNKN
+322 
-327 LLTVSEYRTAWSQ
+327 
-340 LTTLTSKKDIIGD
+340 
-353 MWNNGEG
+353 
-360 VPKELLSSFATEA
+360 
-373 QALSASISNA
+373 
-383 VNNNRSE
+383 
-390 IEKIRSDIDTVY
+390 
-402 DDIQNRSKN
+402 
-411 VAFIPEGQLQEAKA
+411 
-425 DLEDI
+425 
-430 RQESDKLLENGVWN
+430 
-444 GTDDSFIDKFQS
+444 
-456 RINNIKEKLNTANT
+456 
-470 TGKAQGYHYDIL
+470 
-482 NNSGEVINN
+482 
-491 SQLDKYLAN
+491 
-500 MRALRQQ
+500 
-507 TTSLLNGRNI
+507 
-517 PDNLKNEL
+517 
-525 SDCLQKFQS
+525 
-534 LNEEITATNQVTGK
+534 
-548 LGNNAALH
+548 
-556 KFETEWS
+556 
-563 QSLETANKSTIASS
+563 
-577 KAVETLRLQ
+577 
-586 VMKFAS
+586 
-592 SNPKAAQEYAGQ
+592 
-604 IETILNK
+604 
-611 TSDATKVSDEQL
+611 
-623 KSFQSQLANIK
+623 
-634 TASESAGLMGA
+634 
-645 TALRTL
+645 
-651 AKNYLKYGSWNFITS
+651 
-666 SMNKAIATVRDMIN
+666 
-680 IVTELDTAMV
+680 
-690 ELKKV
+690 
-695 TDSTDS
+695 
-701 TYDKYLTTA
+701 
-710 TGKAKELGTTI
+710 
-721 SDFVTSTADFA
+721 
-732 RMGYDIPDAT
+732 
-742 QLAEVATIYANVG
+742 
-755 DDLDGVGE
+755 
-763 ASSDIISILKA
+763 
-774 FNMEASSAQS
+774 
-784 IVDKLN
+784 
-790 EVSNNYAVSS
+790 
-800 GDLGEGLKNSAA
+800 
-812 SMAVA
+812 
-817 GNSLDETI
+817 
-825 ALLTAMTE
+825 
-833 VTQSADESGN
+833 
-843 ALKVLAM
+843 
-850 RLRGMS
+850 
-856 VELEKAG
+856 
-863 EDTEGMCTTTSEL
+863 
-876 QDKIKALTKTS
+876 
-887 SSSGVDIMDNGA
+887 
-899 FRSTY
+899 
-904 DILKDIALVWDDLAD
+904 
-919 KNKASLL
+919 
-926 ELIAGKN
+926 
-933 RSNYASAVIQNIGT
+933 
-947 AINSLDTS
+947 
-955 ENSDGSALK
+955 
-964 EHEKYIDSIEGKV
+964 
-977 KQFQAQWQEL
+977 
-987 STTTVSS
+987 
-994 DIVKGVV
+994 
-1001 DTGSGLLG
+1001 
-1009 FLTQANELLS
+1009 
-1019 HLGANIGTLSISGVL
+1019 
-1034 SGLMGSDKGILQ
+1034 ILQ
-1046 TYLDE
+1046 TYLDS
-1051 DGNKKIHFASKA
+1051 DNGKHIGWFTTAA
-1063 KKARVDAAATTA
+1063 KARATQDIDKAIDKYKEYKTYA
-1075 EKNLGAYEDFV
+1075 ESL
-1086 NTINADDKLGDAEK
+1086 DDKVLKNAVTANEADILKQSKFAE
-1100 IIQKQAAFANAT
+1100 AT
-1112 ADLNQEL
+1112 KDLNQEL
-1119 IAGVTYETKYAEAQ
+1119 LKGIQYNTDYAESESLLS
-1133 KQISANAD
+1133 KNAKS
-1141 AMKESFSGIKSKLSS
+1141 MSGTFSGIKSKLSS

-1170 MLIIQG
+1170 MLIVQA
-1176 VMSAIAFG
+1176 VMSAISFG

-1219 STSVNK
+1219 SASVNK

-1260 IAQMYPGLV
+1260 IAQMYPDLV
-1269 KGYSAQND
+1269 ESYDTQGN
-1277 AILECKNNVEALNKA
+1277 AILKCKDNVEALNKA
-1292 MADEKNAYY
+1292 MTDEKNAYY

-1328 DDKTYI
+1328 DDKTYL

-1361 NLDAIIKG
+1361 NLDTIIKG
-1369 AGIEDILHYDKSTGE
+1369 AGIEDIFRYDKSTGE

-1499 QAQID
+1499 QTQID

-1530 DGMNANTRELFVKM
+1530 DGMNADTRELFVKM

-1569 GSLQGGF
+1569 GNLQGGF

-1623 VQKLVEKIKAEASN
+1623 VQKLVERIKAEASN

-1748 QGATESALN
+1748 QDATESALN

-1770 AAKDAEQG
+1770 AAKDVEQG
-1778 TGDLYQQAVITAE
+1778 TGDLYRQAVITAE
-1791 TAWRKKAALIDYYE
+1791 SAWRKKAALIDYYE

-1810 LSTTTDKATSATEKH
+1810 LSTTTDEATSATEKH

-1938 SSAGKKAYKE
+1938 SSAGKKAHKE

-2072 VDSAID
+2072 VDSAIA

-2105 QVTKAKIDSVKVQPS
+2105 QTTKAKIDSVKIRPS

-2133 KVYKTNLP
+2133 KVYKTNLT

-2148 YFISQISKDWY
+2148 YFISRISKDWY

-2234 SDYFAKKFESEV
+2234 TDYFAQKFGSEII
-2246 TPNIVNNKSTVVSP
+2246 PNVVNNKSTVVSP

-2277 LHKESEKI
+2277 LHKESERI
-2285 MNNTIKRLMSYTVNN
+2285 MDNTIKKLMSYTVNN
-2300 RHL
+2300 RYL

>member
-1 MANEND
+1 MQQETKTATDKYKEYKAYAESLDDKVLRNKVTANE
-7 IFGISVQ
+7 
-14 VIAGTRNEDK
+14 A
-24 KIFKKSVGE
+24 
-33 LAKAIDSVKIYNIE
+33 
-47 ADQSKQ
+47 
-53 SRDQLKKS
+53 
-61 VQTLLEKSLQ
+61 
-71 NPPKI
+71 
-76 PVVTIKKFDCSNAMK
+76 
-91 SLKKDIEKAIG
+91 
-102 SISVGVT
+102 
-109 GNTVKASRSQ
+109 
-119 YNNNNRTTTDVTNY
+119 
-133 QQTAKELAQIQ
+133 
-144 SRIQSIIGGL
+144 
-154 NLQKQGYQFLNTQD
+154 
-168 IEKFLTV
+168 
-175 SRSLAS
+175 
-181 EGRQLEQSLSQGLEI
+181 
-196 PVADLDNLS
+196 
-205 QKVVKLSQDV
+205 
-215 TAINTEGRQSVNE
+215 
-228 INNIIQTAQ
+228 
-237 SLYAIL
+237 
-243 ESHNSNSVISAESI
+243 
-257 DKTKAE
+257 
-263 LQELIDTGSR
+263 
-273 VVSPTGHTN
+273 
-282 EISAS
+282 
-287 ELQSRLTV
+287 
-295 ITESA
+295 
-300 TALKEF
+300 
-306 QDAEAL
+306 
-312 VSQTTNQLTQ
+312 
-322 EQNKN
+322 
-327 LLTVSEYRTAWSQ
+327 
-340 LTTLTSKKDIIGD
+340 
-353 MWNNGEG
+353 
-360 VPKELLSSFATEA
+360 
-373 QALSASISNA
+373 
-383 VNNNRSE
+383 
-390 IEKIRSDIDTVY
+390 
-402 DDIQNRSKN
+402 
-411 VAFIPEGQLQEAKA
+411 
-425 DLEDI
+425 
-430 RQESDKLLENGVWN
+430 
-444 GTDDSFIDKFQS
+444 
-456 RINNIKEKLNTANT
+456 
-470 TGKAQGYHYDIL
+470 
-482 NNSGEVINN
+482 
-491 SQLDKYLAN
+491 
-500 MRALRQQ
+500 
-507 TTSLLNGRNI
+507 
-517 PDNLKNEL
+517 
-525 SDCLQKFQS
+525 
-534 LNEEITATNQVTGK
+534 
-548 LGNNAALH
+548 
-556 KFETEWS
+556 
-563 QSLETANKSTIASS
+563 
-577 KAVETLRLQ
+577 
-586 VMKFAS
+586 
-592 SNPKAAQEYAGQ
+592 
-604 IETILNK
+604 
-611 TSDATKVSDEQL
+611 
-623 KSFQSQLANIK
+623 
-634 TASESAGLMGA
+634 
-645 TALRTL
+645 
-651 AKNYLKYGSWNFITS
+651 
-666 SMNKAIATVRDMIN
+666 
-680 IVTELDTAMV
+680 
-690 ELKKV
+690 
-695 TDSTDS
+695 
-701 TYDKYLTTA
+701 
-710 TGKAKELGTTI
+710 
-721 SDFVTSTADFA
+721 
-732 RMGYDIPDAT
+732 
-742 QLAEVATIYANVG
+742 
-755 DDLDGVGE
+755 
-763 ASSDIISILKA
+763 
-774 FNMEASSAQS
+774 
-784 IVDKLN
+784 
-790 EVSNNYAVSS
+790 
-800 GDLGEGLKNSAA
+800 
-812 SMAVA
+812 
-817 GNSLDETI
+817 
-825 ALLTAMTE
+825 
-833 VTQSADESGN
+833 
-843 ALKVLAM
+843 
-850 RLRGMS
+850 
-856 VELEKAG
+856 
-863 EDTEGMCTTTSEL
+863 
-876 QDKIKALTKTS
+876 
-887 SSSGVDIMDNGA
+887 
-899 FRSTY
+899 
-904 DILKDIALVWDDLAD
+904 DILKQS
-919 KNKASLL
+919 K
-926 ELIAGKN
+926 
-933 RSNYASAVIQNIGT
+933 
-947 AINSLDTS
+947 
-955 ENSDGSALK
+955 
-964 EHEKYIDSIEGKV
+964 
-977 KQFQAQWQEL
+977 
-987 STTTVSS
+987 
-994 DIVKGVV
+994 
-1001 DTGSGLLG
+1001 
-1009 FLTQANELLS
+1009 
-1019 HLGANIGTLSISGVL
+1019 
-1034 SGLMGSDKGILQ
+1034 
-1046 TYLDE
+1046 
-1051 DGNKKIHFASKA
+1051 FAE
-1063 KKARVDAAATTA
+1063 AT
-1075 EKNLGAYEDFV
+1075 K
-1086 NTINADDKLGDAEK
+1086 
-1100 IIQKQAAFANAT
+1100 
-1112 ADLNQEL
+1112 DLNQEL
-1119 IAGVTYETKYAEAQ
+1119 LKGIKYNTDYAESENLLSKNAQ
-1133 KQISANAD
+1133 SMSGA
-1141 AMKESFSGIKSKLSS
+1141 FSGIKGKLSS

-1170 MLIIQG
+1170 MVMIQIA
-1176 VMSAIAFG
+1176 MSAISWAFG
-1184 FEALDNY
+1184 ELDNY
-1191 TNRAE
+1191 THRAE

-1260 IAQMYPGLV
+1260 IAQMYPNLV

-1292 MADEKNAYY
+1292 MTDEKNAYY
-1301 ETIVSKEQDTFG
+1301 ETIVSKEQDSFG

-1328 DDKTYI
+1328 NDKTYI

-1343 VKKVQSKEDISL
+1343 VKKIQSKEDISL

-1361 NLDAIIKG
+1361 NLDTIIKG
-1369 AGIEDILHYDKSTGE
+1369 AGIEDILRYDKSTGE

-1390 DKDISTAIS
+1390 DQDISTAIS

-1430 TDEQFSTLD
+1430 TDKQFSTLD

-1474 SVKQTVSSIVKAFK
+1474 SVKQTVSGIVKAF
-1488 NPELTNTLDEV
+1488 NDPELTNTLDEV
-1499 QAQID
+1499 QSKID
-1504 DIKSGKIDVSGF
+1504 DIRSGKIDVSGF

-1530 DGMNANTRELFVKM
+1530 DGMNADTRELFVKV

-1559 AIANITKRVA
+1559 AIANITKRVV
-1569 GSLQGGF
+1569 GNSKGEF
-1576 IPGTNIRK
+1576 IPGTKVRRDTEEQIQS
-1584 DSKEKIQLSED
+1584 SKD
-1595 VNKYLS
+1595 VNEYLS

-1612 NSDAALNSLKD
+1612 NSDVALNNLKD

-1637 GFSFKISTEDANKS
+1637 GFSFKISTEDANKA

-1778 TGDLYQQAVITAE
+1778 TGDLYRQAVITAE
-1791 TAWRKKAALIDYYE
+1791 SAWRKKAALIDYYE

-1810 LSTTTDKATSATEKH
+1810 LSTTTDEVTSATEKH

-1938 SSAGKKAYKE
+1938 SSAGKKAHKE
-1948 NVDDLVE
+1948 NVDDLIE

-2009 NMIDNDN
+2009 DMIDNDN
-2016 GTLYNNLLWYCQNY
+2016 GTLYNDLLWYCQNY

-2072 VDSAID
+2072 VDSAIA

-2105 QVTKAKIDSVKVQPS
+2105 QTTKAKIDSVKIQPS

-2133 KVYKTNLP
+2133 KVYKTNLT

-2234 SDYFAKKFESEV
+2234 TDYFAQKFGSEI
-2246 TPNIVNNKSTVVSP
+2246 TPNVVNNKSTVVSP

-2300 RHL
+2300 RHI

>member
-1 MANEND
+1 M
-7 IFGISVQ
+7 
-14 VIAGTRNEDK
+14 
-24 KIFKKSVGE
+24 
-33 LAKAIDSVKIYNIE
+33 
-47 ADQSKQ
+47 SK
-53 SRDQLKKS
+53 
-61 VQTLLEKSLQ
+61 
-71 NPPKI
+71 
-76 PVVTIKKFDCSNAMK
+76 
-91 SLKKDIEKAIG
+91 
-102 SISVGVT
+102 
-109 GNTVKASRSQ
+109 
-119 YNNNNRTTTDVTNY
+119 
-133 QQTAKELAQIQ
+133 
-144 SRIQSIIGGL
+144 
-154 NLQKQGYQFLNTQD
+154 
-168 IEKFLTV
+168 
-175 SRSLAS
+175 
-181 EGRQLEQSLSQGLEI
+181 
-196 PVADLDNLS
+196 
-205 QKVVKLSQDV
+205 
-215 TAINTEGRQSVNE
+215 
-228 INNIIQTAQ
+228 
-237 SLYAIL
+237 
-243 ESHNSNSVISAESI
+243 
-257 DKTKAE
+257 
-263 LQELIDTGSR
+263 
-273 VVSPTGHTN
+273 
-282 EISAS
+282 
-287 ELQSRLTV
+287 
-295 ITESA
+295 
-300 TALKEF
+300 
-306 QDAEAL
+306 
-312 VSQTTNQLTQ
+312 
-322 EQNKN
+322 
-327 LLTVSEYRTAWSQ
+327 
-340 LTTLTSKKDIIGD
+340 
-353 MWNNGEG
+353 
-360 VPKELLSSFATEA
+360 
-373 QALSASISNA
+373 
-383 VNNNRSE
+383 
-390 IEKIRSDIDTVY
+390 
-402 DDIQNRSKN
+402 
-411 VAFIPEGQLQEAKA
+411 
-425 DLEDI
+425 
-430 RQESDKLLENGVWN
+430 
-444 GTDDSFIDKFQS
+444 
-456 RINNIKEKLNTANT
+456 
-470 TGKAQGYHYDIL
+470 GK
-482 NNSGEVINN
+482 
-491 SQLDKYLAN
+491 
-500 MRALRQQ
+500 
-507 TTSLLNGRNI
+507 
-517 PDNLKNEL
+517 
-525 SDCLQKFQS
+525 
-534 LNEEITATNQVTGK
+534 
-548 LGNNAALH
+548 
-556 KFETEWS
+556 
-563 QSLETANKSTIASS
+563 
-577 KAVETLRLQ
+577 
-586 VMKFAS
+586 
-592 SNPKAAQEYAGQ
+592 
-604 IETILNK
+604 
-611 TSDATKVSDEQL
+611 
-623 KSFQSQLANIK
+623 
-634 TASESAGLMGA
+634 
-645 TALRTL
+645 
-651 AKNYLKYGSWNFITS
+651 
-666 SMNKAIATVRDMIN
+666 
-680 IVTELDTAMV
+680 
-690 ELKKV
+690 
-695 TDSTDS
+695 
-701 TYDKYLTTA
+701 
-710 TGKAKELGTTI
+710 
-721 SDFVTSTADFA
+721 
-732 RMGYDIPDAT
+732 
-742 QLAEVATIYANVG
+742 
-755 DDLDGVGE
+755 
-763 ASSDIISILKA
+763 
-774 FNMEASSAQS
+774 
-784 IVDKLN
+784 
-790 EVSNNYAVSS
+790 
-800 GDLGEGLKNSAA
+800 
-812 SMAVA
+812 
-817 GNSLDETI
+817 
-825 ALLTAMTE
+825 
-833 VTQSADESGN
+833 
-843 ALKVLAM
+843 
-850 RLRGMS
+850 
-856 VELEKAG
+856 
-863 EDTEGMCTTTSEL
+863 
-876 QDKIKALTKTS
+876 
-887 SSSGVDIMDNGA
+887 
-899 FRSTY
+899 
-904 DILKDIALVWDDLAD
+904 
-919 KNKASLL
+919 
-926 ELIAGKN
+926 
-933 RSNYASAVIQNIGT
+933 
-947 AINSLDTS
+947 
-955 ENSDGSALK
+955 
-964 EHEKYIDSIEGKV
+964 
-977 KQFQAQWQEL
+977 
-987 STTTVSS
+987 
-994 DIVKGVV
+994 
-1001 DTGSGLLG
+1001 
-1009 FLTQANELLS
+1009 
-1019 HLGANIGTLSISGVL
+1019 
-1034 SGLMGSDKGILQ
+1034 ILQ
-1046 TYLDE
+1046 TYLDK
-1051 DGNKKIHFASKA
+1051 DNGKHIGWFTTAA
-1063 KKARVDAAATTA
+1063 KARTKQDITKATD
-1075 EKNLGAYEDFV
+1075 KYEEYK
-1086 NTINADDKLGDAEK
+1086 TYAKSLDDKVLRNKVTANEADILKQSKFAE
-1100 IIQKQAAFANAT
+1100 AT
-1112 ADLNQEL
+1112 KDLNQEL
-1119 IAGVTYETKYAEAQ
+1119 LKGIKYNTDYAESENLLSKNAQ
-1133 KQISANAD
+1133 S
-1141 AMKESFSGIKSKLSS
+1141 MSGVFSGIKSKLSS

-1176 VMSAIAFG
+1176 VMTAISFG

-1191 TNRAE
+1191 INRAE

-1204 IATEINDK
+1204 ITTEINDK

-1219 STSVNK
+1219 SASVNK

-1260 IAQMYPGLV
+1260 IAQMYPNLV

-1301 ETIVSKEQDTFG
+1301 ETIVSKEQDSFG

-1319 ATNQGIFGG
+1319 WTNQGRWGA
-1328 DDKTYI
+1328 DDETYI
-1334 TQLKNIDEI
+1334 TQIKALDQFVRNLNE
-1343 VKKVQSKEDISL
+1343 KKDTQLTPALSKAL
-1355 MWADMH
+1355 
-1361 NLDAIIKG
+1361 KG
-1369 AGIEDILHYDKSTGE
+1369 AGVEDLVKTGGGTEYGMSYLYNEINEKDLST
-1384 SIYKIE
+1384 I
-1390 DKDISTAIS
+1390 ISAVKNQQS
-1399 SIQNY
+1399 V
-1404 KAALNR
+1404 LNR

-1499 QAQID
+1499 QTQID

-1530 DGMNANTRELFVKM
+1530 DGMNADTRELFVKV
-1544 LFSDVEI
+1544 LFSDVEV

-1559 AIANITKRVA
+1559 AIANITKRVV
-1569 GSLQGGF
+1569 GNSKGEF
-1576 IPGTNIRK
+1576 IPGTKVRRDTEEQIQS
-1584 DSKEKIQLSED
+1584 SKD
-1595 VNKYLS
+1595 VNEYLS

-1612 NSDAALNSLKD
+1612 NSDVALNDLQD
-1623 VQKLVEKIKAEASN
+1623 IQKLVEKIKAEASN
-1637 GFSFKISTEDANKS
+1637 EFSFKISTEDANKA

-1791 TAWRKKAALIDYYE
+1791 SAWRKKAALIDYYE

-1810 LSTTTDKATSATEKH
+1810 LSTATDEVTSATEKH
-1825 KKALENEEK
+1825 KKVLENEEK

-1938 SSAGKKAYKE
+1938 SSAGKKAHKE

-2072 VDSAID
+2072 VDSAIA

-2105 QVTKAKIDSVKVQPS
+2105 QTTKAKIDSVKIQPS

-2133 KVYKTNLP
+2133 KVYKTNLT

-2148 YFISQISKDWY
+2148 YFISRISKDWY

-2234 SDYFAKKFESEV
+2234 TDYFAQKFGSEI

-2300 RHL
+2300 RHI

>member
-1 MANEND
+1 M
-7 IFGISVQ
+7 
-14 VIAGTRNEDK
+14 
-24 KIFKKSVGE
+24 
-33 LAKAIDSVKIYNIE
+33 
-47 ADQSKQ
+47 SK
-53 SRDQLKKS
+53 
-61 VQTLLEKSLQ
+61 
-71 NPPKI
+71 
-76 PVVTIKKFDCSNAMK
+76 
-91 SLKKDIEKAIG
+91 
-102 SISVGVT
+102 
-109 GNTVKASRSQ
+109 
-119 YNNNNRTTTDVTNY
+119 
-133 QQTAKELAQIQ
+133 
-144 SRIQSIIGGL
+144 
-154 NLQKQGYQFLNTQD
+154 
-168 IEKFLTV
+168 
-175 SRSLAS
+175 
-181 EGRQLEQSLSQGLEI
+181 
-196 PVADLDNLS
+196 
-205 QKVVKLSQDV
+205 
-215 TAINTEGRQSVNE
+215 
-228 INNIIQTAQ
+228 
-237 SLYAIL
+237 
-243 ESHNSNSVISAESI
+243 
-257 DKTKAE
+257 
-263 LQELIDTGSR
+263 
-273 VVSPTGHTN
+273 
-282 EISAS
+282 
-287 ELQSRLTV
+287 
-295 ITESA
+295 
-300 TALKEF
+300 
-306 QDAEAL
+306 
-312 VSQTTNQLTQ
+312 
-322 EQNKN
+322 
-327 LLTVSEYRTAWSQ
+327 
-340 LTTLTSKKDIIGD
+340 
-353 MWNNGEG
+353 
-360 VPKELLSSFATEA
+360 
-373 QALSASISNA
+373 
-383 VNNNRSE
+383 
-390 IEKIRSDIDTVY
+390 
-402 DDIQNRSKN
+402 
-411 VAFIPEGQLQEAKA
+411 
-425 DLEDI
+425 
-430 RQESDKLLENGVWN
+430 
-444 GTDDSFIDKFQS
+444 
-456 RINNIKEKLNTANT
+456 
-470 TGKAQGYHYDIL
+470 GK
-482 NNSGEVINN
+482 
-491 SQLDKYLAN
+491 
-500 MRALRQQ
+500 
-507 TTSLLNGRNI
+507 
-517 PDNLKNEL
+517 
-525 SDCLQKFQS
+525 
-534 LNEEITATNQVTGK
+534 
-548 LGNNAALH
+548 
-556 KFETEWS
+556 
-563 QSLETANKSTIASS
+563 
-577 KAVETLRLQ
+577 
-586 VMKFAS
+586 
-592 SNPKAAQEYAGQ
+592 
-604 IETILNK
+604 
-611 TSDATKVSDEQL
+611 
-623 KSFQSQLANIK
+623 
-634 TASESAGLMGA
+634 
-645 TALRTL
+645 
-651 AKNYLKYGSWNFITS
+651 
-666 SMNKAIATVRDMIN
+666 
-680 IVTELDTAMV
+680 
-690 ELKKV
+690 
-695 TDSTDS
+695 
-701 TYDKYLTTA
+701 
-710 TGKAKELGTTI
+710 
-721 SDFVTSTADFA
+721 
-732 RMGYDIPDAT
+732 
-742 QLAEVATIYANVG
+742 
-755 DDLDGVGE
+755 
-763 ASSDIISILKA
+763 
-774 FNMEASSAQS
+774 
-784 IVDKLN
+784 
-790 EVSNNYAVSS
+790 
-800 GDLGEGLKNSAA
+800 
-812 SMAVA
+812 
-817 GNSLDETI
+817 
-825 ALLTAMTE
+825 
-833 VTQSADESGN
+833 
-843 ALKVLAM
+843 
-850 RLRGMS
+850 
-856 VELEKAG
+856 
-863 EDTEGMCTTTSEL
+863 
-876 QDKIKALTKTS
+876 
-887 SSSGVDIMDNGA
+887 
-899 FRSTY
+899 
-904 DILKDIALVWDDLAD
+904 
-919 KNKASLL
+919 
-926 ELIAGKN
+926 
-933 RSNYASAVIQNIGT
+933 
-947 AINSLDTS
+947 
-955 ENSDGSALK
+955 
-964 EHEKYIDSIEGKV
+964 
-977 KQFQAQWQEL
+977 
-987 STTTVSS
+987 
-994 DIVKGVV
+994 
-1001 DTGSGLLG
+1001 
-1009 FLTQANELLS
+1009 
-1019 HLGANIGTLSISGVL
+1019 
-1034 SGLMGSDKGILQ
+1034 ILQ
-1046 TYLDE
+1046 TYLDK
-1051 DGNKKIHFASKA
+1051 DNGKHIGWFTTAA
-1063 KKARVDAAATTA
+1063 KARTKQDITKATD
-1075 EKNLGAYEDFV
+1075 KYEEYK
-1086 NTINADDKLGDAEK
+1086 TYAKSLDDKVLRNKVTANEADILKQSKFAE
-1100 IIQKQAAFANAT
+1100 AT
-1112 ADLNQEL
+1112 KDLNQEL
-1119 IAGVTYETKYAEAQ
+1119 LKGIKYNTDYAESENLLS
-1133 KQISANAD
+1133 KNAKSMSG
-1141 AMKESFSGIKSKLSS
+1141 AFSGIKGKLSS

-1170 MLIIQG
+1170 MLIVQA
-1176 VMSAIAFG
+1176 VMSAISFG

-1219 STSVNK
+1219 SASVNK

-1260 IAQMYPGLV
+1260 IAQMYPNLV

-1277 AILECKNNVEALNKA
+1277 AILECKNNVEVLNKA

-1319 ATNQGIFGG
+1319 ATNQGMFGG

-1334 TQLKNIDEI
+1334 TQLKNIDGI
-1343 VKKVQSKEDISL
+1343 VKKLQSNKKDMDSI
-1355 MWADMH
+1355 WADMH
-1361 NLDAIIKG
+1361 NLDTIIEG
-1369 AGIEDILHYDKSTGE
+1369 AGIEDILYYDKRE
-1384 SIYKIE
+1384 AVYKIE

-1459 SKIIDPEASTADNLE
+1459 SKIIDPKASTADNLE

-1499 QAQID
+1499 QTQID

-1530 DGMNANTRELFVKM
+1530 DGMNADTRELFVKM

-1551 ADDVDINK
+1551 ADDVDIDK

-1569 GSLQGGF
+1569 GNLQGGF

-1770 AAKDAEQG
+1770 AAKDAEQS

-1791 TAWRKKAALIDYYE
+1791 SAWRKKAALIDYYE

-1810 LSTTTDKATSATEKH
+1810 LSTTTDEVTSATEKH

-1938 SSAGKKAYKE
+1938 SSAGKKAHKE

-2039 HMWQSAQ
+2039 HMWQLAQ

-2072 VDSAID
+2072 VDSAIA

-2133 KVYKTNLP
+2133 KVYKTNLT

-2148 YFISQISKDWY
+2148 YFISRISKDWY

-2234 SDYFAKKFESEV
+2234 TDYFAQKFGSEI
-2246 TPNIVNNKSTVVSP
+2246 TPNVVNNKSTVVSP

-2285 MNNTIKRLMSYTVNN
+2285 MNNTIKKLMSYTVNN
-2300 RHL
+2300 RHI

>member
-1 MANEND
+1 M
-7 IFGISVQ
+7 
-14 VIAGTRNEDK
+14 
-24 KIFKKSVGE
+24 
-33 LAKAIDSVKIYNIE
+33 
-47 ADQSKQ
+47 SK
-53 SRDQLKKS
+53 RK
-61 VQTLLEKSLQ
+61 
-71 NPPKI
+71 
-76 PVVTIKKFDCSNAMK
+76 
-91 SLKKDIEKAIG
+91 
-102 SISVGVT
+102 
-109 GNTVKASRSQ
+109 
-119 YNNNNRTTTDVTNY
+119 
-133 QQTAKELAQIQ
+133 
-144 SRIQSIIGGL
+144 
-154 NLQKQGYQFLNTQD
+154 
-168 IEKFLTV
+168 
-175 SRSLAS
+175 
-181 EGRQLEQSLSQGLEI
+181 
-196 PVADLDNLS
+196 
-205 QKVVKLSQDV
+205 
-215 TAINTEGRQSVNE
+215 
-228 INNIIQTAQ
+228 
-237 SLYAIL
+237 
-243 ESHNSNSVISAESI
+243 
-257 DKTKAE
+257 
-263 LQELIDTGSR
+263 
-273 VVSPTGHTN
+273 
-282 EISAS
+282 
-287 ELQSRLTV
+287 
-295 ITESA
+295 
-300 TALKEF
+300 
-306 QDAEAL
+306 
-312 VSQTTNQLTQ
+312 
-322 EQNKN
+322 
-327 LLTVSEYRTAWSQ
+327 
-340 LTTLTSKKDIIGD
+340 
-353 MWNNGEG
+353 
-360 VPKELLSSFATEA
+360 
-373 QALSASISNA
+373 
-383 VNNNRSE
+383 
-390 IEKIRSDIDTVY
+390 
-402 DDIQNRSKN
+402 
-411 VAFIPEGQLQEAKA
+411 
-425 DLEDI
+425 
-430 RQESDKLLENGVWN
+430 
-444 GTDDSFIDKFQS
+444 
-456 RINNIKEKLNTANT
+456 
-470 TGKAQGYHYDIL
+470 
-482 NNSGEVINN
+482 
-491 SQLDKYLAN
+491 
-500 MRALRQQ
+500 
-507 TTSLLNGRNI
+507 
-517 PDNLKNEL
+517 
-525 SDCLQKFQS
+525 
-534 LNEEITATNQVTGK
+534 
-548 LGNNAALH
+548 
-556 KFETEWS
+556 
-563 QSLETANKSTIASS
+563 
-577 KAVETLRLQ
+577 
-586 VMKFAS
+586 
-592 SNPKAAQEYAGQ
+592 
-604 IETILNK
+604 
-611 TSDATKVSDEQL
+611 
-623 KSFQSQLANIK
+623 
-634 TASESAGLMGA
+634 
-645 TALRTL
+645 
-651 AKNYLKYGSWNFITS
+651 
-666 SMNKAIATVRDMIN
+666 
-680 IVTELDTAMV
+680 
-690 ELKKV
+690 
-695 TDSTDS
+695 
-701 TYDKYLTTA
+701 
-710 TGKAKELGTTI
+710 
-721 SDFVTSTADFA
+721 
-732 RMGYDIPDAT
+732 
-742 QLAEVATIYANVG
+742 
-755 DDLDGVGE
+755 
-763 ASSDIISILKA
+763 
-774 FNMEASSAQS
+774 
-784 IVDKLN
+784 
-790 EVSNNYAVSS
+790 
-800 GDLGEGLKNSAA
+800 
-812 SMAVA
+812 
-817 GNSLDETI
+817 
-825 ALLTAMTE
+825 
-833 VTQSADESGN
+833 
-843 ALKVLAM
+843 
-850 RLRGMS
+850 
-856 VELEKAG
+856 
-863 EDTEGMCTTTSEL
+863 
-876 QDKIKALTKTS
+876 
-887 SSSGVDIMDNGA
+887 
-899 FRSTY
+899 
-904 DILKDIALVWDDLAD
+904 
-919 KNKASLL
+919 
-926 ELIAGKN
+926 
-933 RSNYASAVIQNIGT
+933 
-947 AINSLDTS
+947 
-955 ENSDGSALK
+955 
-964 EHEKYIDSIEGKV
+964 
-977 KQFQAQWQEL
+977 
-987 STTTVSS
+987 
-994 DIVKGVV
+994 
-1001 DTGSGLLG
+1001 
-1009 FLTQANELLS
+1009 
-1019 HLGANIGTLSISGVL
+1019 
-1034 SGLMGSDKGILQ
+1034 ILQ
-1046 TYLDE
+1046 TYLDS
-1051 DGNKKIHFASKA
+1051 DNGKHIGWFTTAA
-1063 KKARVDAAATTA
+1063 KARATQDIDKAIDKYKEYKTYA
-1075 EKNLGAYEDFV
+1075 ESL
-1086 NTINADDKLGDAEK
+1086 DDKVLKNAVTANEADILKQSKFAE
-1100 IIQKQAAFANAT
+1100 AT
-1112 ADLNQEL
+1112 KDLNQEL
-1119 IAGVTYETKYAEAQ
+1119 LKGIQYNTDYAESENLLSKNAQ
-1133 KQISANAD
+1133 SMSGA
-1141 AMKESFSGIKSKLSS
+1141 FSGIKGKLSS

-1170 MLIIQG
+1170 MVMIQIA
-1176 VMSAIAFG
+1176 MSAISFG

-1219 STSVNK
+1219 SASVNK

-1260 IAQMYPGLV
+1260 IAQMYPDLV
-1269 KGYSAQND
+1269 ESYDAQGN
-1277 AILECKNNVEALNKA
+1277 AILKCKDNVEALNKA
-1292 MADEKNAYY
+1292 MTDEKNAYY

-1328 DDKTYI
+1328 DDKTYL

-1343 VKKVQSKEDISL
+1343 VKKIQSKEDISL

-1361 NLDAIIKG
+1361 NLDTIIKG
-1369 AGIEDILHYDKSTGE
+1369 AGIEDILRYDKSTGE

-1544 LFSDVEI
+1544 LFSDVKI

-1791 TAWRKKAALIDYYE
+1791 SAWRKKAALIDYYE

-1810 LSTTTDKATSATEKH
+1810 LSTTTDEVTSATEKH

-1938 SSAGKKAYKE
+1938 SSAGKKAHKE

-2072 VDSAID
+2072 VDSAIA

-2105 QVTKAKIDSVKVQPS
+2105 QTTKAKIDSVKIQPS

-2133 KVYKTNLP
+2133 KVYKTNLT

-2148 YFISQISKDWY
+2148 YFISRISKDWY

-2234 SDYFAKKFESEV
+2234 TDYFAHKFGSEI
-2246 TPNIVNNKSTVVSP
+2246 TPNVVNNKSTVVSP

-2285 MNNTIKRLMSYTVNN
+2285 MNNTIKKLMSYTVNN

>member
-1 MANEND
+1 MQQETKTATDKYEEYKAYAESLDDKVLRNKVTANE
-7 IFGISVQ
+7 
-14 VIAGTRNEDK
+14 A
-24 KIFKKSVGE
+24 
-33 LAKAIDSVKIYNIE
+33 
-47 ADQSKQ
+47 
-53 SRDQLKKS
+53 
-61 VQTLLEKSLQ
+61 
-71 NPPKI
+71 
-76 PVVTIKKFDCSNAMK
+76 
-91 SLKKDIEKAIG
+91 
-102 SISVGVT
+102 
-109 GNTVKASRSQ
+109 
-119 YNNNNRTTTDVTNY
+119 
-133 QQTAKELAQIQ
+133 
-144 SRIQSIIGGL
+144 
-154 NLQKQGYQFLNTQD
+154 
-168 IEKFLTV
+168 
-175 SRSLAS
+175 
-181 EGRQLEQSLSQGLEI
+181 
-196 PVADLDNLS
+196 
-205 QKVVKLSQDV
+205 
-215 TAINTEGRQSVNE
+215 
-228 INNIIQTAQ
+228 
-237 SLYAIL
+237 
-243 ESHNSNSVISAESI
+243 
-257 DKTKAE
+257 
-263 LQELIDTGSR
+263 
-273 VVSPTGHTN
+273 
-282 EISAS
+282 
-287 ELQSRLTV
+287 
-295 ITESA
+295 
-300 TALKEF
+300 
-306 QDAEAL
+306 
-312 VSQTTNQLTQ
+312 
-322 EQNKN
+322 
-327 LLTVSEYRTAWSQ
+327 
-340 LTTLTSKKDIIGD
+340 
-353 MWNNGEG
+353 
-360 VPKELLSSFATEA
+360 
-373 QALSASISNA
+373 
-383 VNNNRSE
+383 
-390 IEKIRSDIDTVY
+390 
-402 DDIQNRSKN
+402 
-411 VAFIPEGQLQEAKA
+411 
-425 DLEDI
+425 
-430 RQESDKLLENGVWN
+430 
-444 GTDDSFIDKFQS
+444 
-456 RINNIKEKLNTANT
+456 
-470 TGKAQGYHYDIL
+470 
-482 NNSGEVINN
+482 
-491 SQLDKYLAN
+491 
-500 MRALRQQ
+500 
-507 TTSLLNGRNI
+507 
-517 PDNLKNEL
+517 
-525 SDCLQKFQS
+525 
-534 LNEEITATNQVTGK
+534 
-548 LGNNAALH
+548 
-556 KFETEWS
+556 
-563 QSLETANKSTIASS
+563 
-577 KAVETLRLQ
+577 
-586 VMKFAS
+586 
-592 SNPKAAQEYAGQ
+592 
-604 IETILNK
+604 
-611 TSDATKVSDEQL
+611 
-623 KSFQSQLANIK
+623 
-634 TASESAGLMGA
+634 
-645 TALRTL
+645 
-651 AKNYLKYGSWNFITS
+651 
-666 SMNKAIATVRDMIN
+666 
-680 IVTELDTAMV
+680 
-690 ELKKV
+690 
-695 TDSTDS
+695 
-701 TYDKYLTTA
+701 
-710 TGKAKELGTTI
+710 
-721 SDFVTSTADFA
+721 
-732 RMGYDIPDAT
+732 
-742 QLAEVATIYANVG
+742 
-755 DDLDGVGE
+755 
-763 ASSDIISILKA
+763 
-774 FNMEASSAQS
+774 
-784 IVDKLN
+784 
-790 EVSNNYAVSS
+790 
-800 GDLGEGLKNSAA
+800 
-812 SMAVA
+812 
-817 GNSLDETI
+817 
-825 ALLTAMTE
+825 
-833 VTQSADESGN
+833 
-843 ALKVLAM
+843 
-850 RLRGMS
+850 
-856 VELEKAG
+856 
-863 EDTEGMCTTTSEL
+863 
-876 QDKIKALTKTS
+876 
-887 SSSGVDIMDNGA
+887 
-899 FRSTY
+899 
-904 DILKDIALVWDDLAD
+904 DILKQS
-919 KNKASLL
+919 K
-926 ELIAGKN
+926 
-933 RSNYASAVIQNIGT
+933 
-947 AINSLDTS
+947 
-955 ENSDGSALK
+955 
-964 EHEKYIDSIEGKV
+964 
-977 KQFQAQWQEL
+977 
-987 STTTVSS
+987 
-994 DIVKGVV
+994 
-1001 DTGSGLLG
+1001 
-1009 FLTQANELLS
+1009 
-1019 HLGANIGTLSISGVL
+1019 
-1034 SGLMGSDKGILQ
+1034 
-1046 TYLDE
+1046 
-1051 DGNKKIHFASKA
+1051 FAE
-1063 KKARVDAAATTA
+1063 AT
-1075 EKNLGAYEDFV
+1075 K
-1086 NTINADDKLGDAEK
+1086 
-1100 IIQKQAAFANAT
+1100 
-1112 ADLNQEL
+1112 DLNQEL
-1119 IAGVTYETKYAEAQ
+1119 LKGIKYNTDYAESENLLS
-1133 KQISANAD
+1133 KNAKSMSG
-1141 AMKESFSGIKSKLSS
+1141 AFSGIKGKLSS

-1170 MLIIQG
+1170 MVIIQG
-1176 VMSAIAFG
+1176 VMSVISWAFG
-1184 FEALDNY
+1184 ELDNY
-1191 TNRAE
+1191 THRAE

-1204 IATEINDK
+1204 ITTEINDK

-1277 AILECKNNVEALNKA
+1277 AILECKNNVEVLNKA

-1334 TQLKNIDEI
+1334 TQLKNIDGI
-1343 VKKVQSKEDISL
+1343 VKKLQSKEDISL

-1361 NLDAIIKG
+1361 NLDTIIKG
-1369 AGIEDILHYDKSTGE
+1369 AGIEDILRYDKSTGE

-1516 KDLNNKVINALSGI
+1516 KDLNNKVVNALSGI
-1530 DGMNANTRELFVKM
+1530 DGMNADTRELFVKV

-1559 AIANITKRVA
+1559 AIANITKRVV
-1569 GSLQGGF
+1569 GNSKGEF
-1576 IPGTNIRK
+1576 IPGTKVRRDTEEQIQS
-1584 DSKEKIQLSED
+1584 SKD
-1595 VNKYLS
+1595 VNEYLS

-1612 NSDAALNSLKD
+1612 NSDVALNNLKD

-1637 GFSFKISTEDANKS
+1637 GFSFKISTEDANKA

-1770 AAKDAEQG
+1770 AAKDAEQS

-1791 TAWRKKAALIDYYE
+1791 SAWRKKAALIDYYE

-1810 LSTTTDKATSATEKH
+1810 LSTTTDEVTSATEKH

-1938 SSAGKKAYKE
+1938 SSAGKKAHKE

-1955 SREDLYDYLSD
+1955 SREELYDYLSD

-1983 DKHYDDEIQT
+1983 DKHYNDEIQT

-2072 VDSAID
+2072 VDSAIA

-2105 QVTKAKIDSVKVQPS
+2105 QTTKAKIDSVKIQPS
-2120 SITGHGYK
+2120 SIKGHGYK

-2133 KVYKTNLP
+2133 KVYKTDLT

-2148 YFISQISKDWY
+2148 YFISRISKDWY
-2159 GGRALPAGSLW
+2159 GGRALPVGSLW

-2234 SDYFAKKFESEV
+2234 TDYFVQKFGSEI
-2246 TPNIVNNKSTVVSP
+2246 TPNVVNNKSTVVSP

>member
-1 MANEND
+1 M
-7 IFGISVQ
+7 
-14 VIAGTRNEDK
+14 
-24 KIFKKSVGE
+24 
-33 LAKAIDSVKIYNIE
+33 
-47 ADQSKQ
+47 SK
-53 SRDQLKKS
+53 RK
-61 VQTLLEKSLQ
+61 
-71 NPPKI
+71 
-76 PVVTIKKFDCSNAMK
+76 
-91 SLKKDIEKAIG
+91 
-102 SISVGVT
+102 
-109 GNTVKASRSQ
+109 
-119 YNNNNRTTTDVTNY
+119 
-133 QQTAKELAQIQ
+133 
-144 SRIQSIIGGL
+144 
-154 NLQKQGYQFLNTQD
+154 
-168 IEKFLTV
+168 
-175 SRSLAS
+175 
-181 EGRQLEQSLSQGLEI
+181 
-196 PVADLDNLS
+196 
-205 QKVVKLSQDV
+205 
-215 TAINTEGRQSVNE
+215 
-228 INNIIQTAQ
+228 
-237 SLYAIL
+237 
-243 ESHNSNSVISAESI
+243 
-257 DKTKAE
+257 
-263 LQELIDTGSR
+263 
-273 VVSPTGHTN
+273 
-282 EISAS
+282 
-287 ELQSRLTV
+287 
-295 ITESA
+295 
-300 TALKEF
+300 
-306 QDAEAL
+306 
-312 VSQTTNQLTQ
+312 
-322 EQNKN
+322 
-327 LLTVSEYRTAWSQ
+327 
-340 LTTLTSKKDIIGD
+340 
-353 MWNNGEG
+353 
-360 VPKELLSSFATEA
+360 
-373 QALSASISNA
+373 
-383 VNNNRSE
+383 
-390 IEKIRSDIDTVY
+390 
-402 DDIQNRSKN
+402 
-411 VAFIPEGQLQEAKA
+411 
-425 DLEDI
+425 
-430 RQESDKLLENGVWN
+430 
-444 GTDDSFIDKFQS
+444 
-456 RINNIKEKLNTANT
+456 
-470 TGKAQGYHYDIL
+470 
-482 NNSGEVINN
+482 
-491 SQLDKYLAN
+491 
-500 MRALRQQ
+500 
-507 TTSLLNGRNI
+507 
-517 PDNLKNEL
+517 
-525 SDCLQKFQS
+525 
-534 LNEEITATNQVTGK
+534 
-548 LGNNAALH
+548 
-556 KFETEWS
+556 
-563 QSLETANKSTIASS
+563 
-577 KAVETLRLQ
+577 
-586 VMKFAS
+586 
-592 SNPKAAQEYAGQ
+592 
-604 IETILNK
+604 
-611 TSDATKVSDEQL
+611 
-623 KSFQSQLANIK
+623 
-634 TASESAGLMGA
+634 
-645 TALRTL
+645 
-651 AKNYLKYGSWNFITS
+651 
-666 SMNKAIATVRDMIN
+666 
-680 IVTELDTAMV
+680 
-690 ELKKV
+690 
-695 TDSTDS
+695 
-701 TYDKYLTTA
+701 
-710 TGKAKELGTTI
+710 
-721 SDFVTSTADFA
+721 
-732 RMGYDIPDAT
+732 
-742 QLAEVATIYANVG
+742 
-755 DDLDGVGE
+755 
-763 ASSDIISILKA
+763 
-774 FNMEASSAQS
+774 
-784 IVDKLN
+784 
-790 EVSNNYAVSS
+790 
-800 GDLGEGLKNSAA
+800 
-812 SMAVA
+812 
-817 GNSLDETI
+817 
-825 ALLTAMTE
+825 
-833 VTQSADESGN
+833 
-843 ALKVLAM
+843 
-850 RLRGMS
+850 
-856 VELEKAG
+856 
-863 EDTEGMCTTTSEL
+863 
-876 QDKIKALTKTS
+876 
-887 SSSGVDIMDNGA
+887 
-899 FRSTY
+899 
-904 DILKDIALVWDDLAD
+904 
-919 KNKASLL
+919 
-926 ELIAGKN
+926 
-933 RSNYASAVIQNIGT
+933 
-947 AINSLDTS
+947 
-955 ENSDGSALK
+955 
-964 EHEKYIDSIEGKV
+964 
-977 KQFQAQWQEL
+977 
-987 STTTVSS
+987 
-994 DIVKGVV
+994 
-1001 DTGSGLLG
+1001 
-1009 FLTQANELLS
+1009 
-1019 HLGANIGTLSISGVL
+1019 
-1034 SGLMGSDKGILQ
+1034 ILQ
-1046 TYLDE
+1046 TYLDS
-1051 DGNKKIHFASKA
+1051 DNGKHIGWFTTAA
-1063 KKARVDAAATTA
+1063 KARATQDIDKAIDKYKEYKTYA
-1075 EKNLGAYEDFV
+1075 ESL
-1086 NTINADDKLGDAEK
+1086 DDKVLKNAVTANEADILKQSKFAE
-1100 IIQKQAAFANAT
+1100 AT
-1112 ADLNQEL
+1112 KDLNQEL
-1119 IAGVTYETKYAEAQ
+1119 LKGIQYNTDYAESESLLS
-1133 KQISANAD
+1133 KNAKS
-1141 AMKESFSGIKSKLSS
+1141 MSGTFSGIKSKLSS

-1170 MLIIQG
+1170 MLIVQA
-1176 VMSAIAFG
+1176 VMSAISFG

-1219 STSVNK
+1219 SASVNK

-1260 IAQMYPGLV
+1260 IAQMYPDLV
-1269 KGYSAQND
+1269 ESYDTQGN
-1277 AILECKNNVEALNKA
+1277 AILKCKDNVEALNKA
-1292 MADEKNAYY
+1292 MTDEKNAYY

-1328 DDKTYI
+1328 DDKTYL

-1361 NLDAIIKG
+1361 NLDTIIKG
-1369 AGIEDILHYDKSTGE
+1369 AGIEDIFRYDKSTGE

-1499 QAQID
+1499 QTQID

-1516 KDLNNKVINALSGI
+1516 KDLNNKVINALLGI
-1530 DGMNANTRELFVKM
+1530 DGMNADTRELFVKM

-1569 GSLQGGF
+1569 GNLQGGF

-1623 VQKLVEKIKAEASN
+1623 VQKLVERIKAEASN

-1748 QGATESALN
+1748 QDATESALN

-1770 AAKDAEQG
+1770 AAKDVEQG
-1778 TGDLYQQAVITAE
+1778 TGDLYRQAVITAE
-1791 TAWRKKAALIDYYE
+1791 SAWRKKAALIDYYE

-1810 LSTTTDKATSATEKH
+1810 LSTTTDEATSATEKH

-1938 SSAGKKAYKE
+1938 SSAGKKAHKE

-2072 VDSAID
+2072 VDSAIA

-2105 QVTKAKIDSVKVQPS
+2105 QTTKAKIDSVKIRPS

-2133 KVYKTNLP
+2133 KVYKTNLT

-2148 YFISQISKDWY
+2148 YFISRISKDWY

-2234 SDYFAKKFESEV
+2234 TDYFAQKFGSEI
-2246 TPNIVNNKSTVVSP
+2246 TPNVVNNKSTVVSP

-2277 LHKESEKI
+2277 LHKESERI
-2285 MNNTIKRLMSYTVNN
+2285 MDNTIKKLMSYTVNN
-2300 RHL
+2300 RYL

>member
-1 MANEND
+1 M
-7 IFGISVQ
+7 
-14 VIAGTRNEDK
+14 
-24 KIFKKSVGE
+24 
-33 LAKAIDSVKIYNIE
+33 
-47 ADQSKQ
+47 SK
-53 SRDQLKKS
+53 
-61 VQTLLEKSLQ
+61 
-71 NPPKI
+71 
-76 PVVTIKKFDCSNAMK
+76 
-91 SLKKDIEKAIG
+91 
-102 SISVGVT
+102 
-109 GNTVKASRSQ
+109 
-119 YNNNNRTTTDVTNY
+119 
-133 QQTAKELAQIQ
+133 
-144 SRIQSIIGGL
+144 
-154 NLQKQGYQFLNTQD
+154 
-168 IEKFLTV
+168 
-175 SRSLAS
+175 
-181 EGRQLEQSLSQGLEI
+181 
-196 PVADLDNLS
+196 
-205 QKVVKLSQDV
+205 
-215 TAINTEGRQSVNE
+215 
-228 INNIIQTAQ
+228 
-237 SLYAIL
+237 
-243 ESHNSNSVISAESI
+243 
-257 DKTKAE
+257 
-263 LQELIDTGSR
+263 
-273 VVSPTGHTN
+273 
-282 EISAS
+282 
-287 ELQSRLTV
+287 
-295 ITESA
+295 
-300 TALKEF
+300 
-306 QDAEAL
+306 
-312 VSQTTNQLTQ
+312 
-322 EQNKN
+322 
-327 LLTVSEYRTAWSQ
+327 
-340 LTTLTSKKDIIGD
+340 
-353 MWNNGEG
+353 
-360 VPKELLSSFATEA
+360 
-373 QALSASISNA
+373 
-383 VNNNRSE
+383 
-390 IEKIRSDIDTVY
+390 
-402 DDIQNRSKN
+402 
-411 VAFIPEGQLQEAKA
+411 
-425 DLEDI
+425 
-430 RQESDKLLENGVWN
+430 
-444 GTDDSFIDKFQS
+444 
-456 RINNIKEKLNTANT
+456 
-470 TGKAQGYHYDIL
+470 GK
-482 NNSGEVINN
+482 
-491 SQLDKYLAN
+491 
-500 MRALRQQ
+500 
-507 TTSLLNGRNI
+507 
-517 PDNLKNEL
+517 
-525 SDCLQKFQS
+525 
-534 LNEEITATNQVTGK
+534 
-548 LGNNAALH
+548 
-556 KFETEWS
+556 
-563 QSLETANKSTIASS
+563 
-577 KAVETLRLQ
+577 
-586 VMKFAS
+586 
-592 SNPKAAQEYAGQ
+592 
-604 IETILNK
+604 
-611 TSDATKVSDEQL
+611 
-623 KSFQSQLANIK
+623 
-634 TASESAGLMGA
+634 
-645 TALRTL
+645 
-651 AKNYLKYGSWNFITS
+651 
-666 SMNKAIATVRDMIN
+666 
-680 IVTELDTAMV
+680 
-690 ELKKV
+690 
-695 TDSTDS
+695 
-701 TYDKYLTTA
+701 
-710 TGKAKELGTTI
+710 
-721 SDFVTSTADFA
+721 
-732 RMGYDIPDAT
+732 
-742 QLAEVATIYANVG
+742 
-755 DDLDGVGE
+755 
-763 ASSDIISILKA
+763 
-774 FNMEASSAQS
+774 
-784 IVDKLN
+784 
-790 EVSNNYAVSS
+790 
-800 GDLGEGLKNSAA
+800 
-812 SMAVA
+812 
-817 GNSLDETI
+817 
-825 ALLTAMTE
+825 
-833 VTQSADESGN
+833 
-843 ALKVLAM
+843 
-850 RLRGMS
+850 
-856 VELEKAG
+856 
-863 EDTEGMCTTTSEL
+863 
-876 QDKIKALTKTS
+876 
-887 SSSGVDIMDNGA
+887 
-899 FRSTY
+899 
-904 DILKDIALVWDDLAD
+904 
-919 KNKASLL
+919 
-926 ELIAGKN
+926 
-933 RSNYASAVIQNIGT
+933 
-947 AINSLDTS
+947 
-955 ENSDGSALK
+955 
-964 EHEKYIDSIEGKV
+964 
-977 KQFQAQWQEL
+977 
-987 STTTVSS
+987 
-994 DIVKGVV
+994 
-1001 DTGSGLLG
+1001 
-1009 FLTQANELLS
+1009 
-1019 HLGANIGTLSISGVL
+1019 
-1034 SGLMGSDKGILQ
+1034 ILQ
-1046 TYLDE
+1046 TYLDK
-1051 DGNKKIHFASKA
+1051 DNGKHIGWFTTAA
-1063 KKARVDAAATTA
+1063 KARTKQDITKATD
-1075 EKNLGAYEDFV
+1075 KYEEYK
-1086 NTINADDKLGDAEK
+1086 TYAKSLDDKVLRNKVTANEADILKQSKFAE
-1100 IIQKQAAFANAT
+1100 AT
-1112 ADLNQEL
+1112 KDLNQEL
-1119 IAGVTYETKYAEAQ
+1119 LKGIKYNTDYAESESLLS
-1133 KQISANAD
+1133 KNAKSMSG
-1141 AMKESFSGIKSKLSS
+1141 AFSGIKGKLSS

-1170 MLIIQG
+1170 MVMIQIA
-1176 VMSAIAFG
+1176 MSAISWAFG
-1184 FEALDNY
+1184 ELDNY
-1191 TNRAE
+1191 THRAE

-1225 IKNEYYELADGVN
+1225 IKNEYYELADGIN

-1260 IAQMYPGLV
+1260 IAQMYPDLV
-1269 KGYSAQND
+1269 ESYDAQGN
-1277 AILECKNNVEALNKA
+1277 AILKCKDNVEALNKA
-1292 MADEKNAYY
+1292 MTDEKNAYY
-1301 ETIVSKEQDTFG
+1301 ETVVSKEQDTFG

-1361 NLDAIIKG
+1361 NLDTIIKG
-1369 AGIEDILHYDKSTGE
+1369 AGIEDILRYDKSTGE

-1499 QAQID
+1499 QTQID

-1530 DGMNANTRELFVKM
+1530 DGMNADTRELFVKM

-1551 ADDVDINK
+1551 ADDVDIDK

-1569 GSLQGGF
+1569 GNLQGGF

-1778 TGDLYQQAVITAE
+1778 TGNLYRQAVITAE
-1791 TAWRKKAALIDYYE
+1791 SAWRKKAALIDYYE

-1810 LSTTTDKATSATEKH
+1810 LSTTTDEVTSATEKH
-1825 KKALENEEK
+1825 KEALENEEK
-1834 ALEKTKEALENKKQ
+1834 ALEKTKEALEDKKQ

-1854 DGYEDAL
+1854 NGYEDAL

-1925 SNALSAAITGLDD
+1925 SNALSAAVTGLDD
-1938 SSAGKKAYKE
+1938 SSAGKKAHKE
-1948 NVDDLVE
+1948 NVDDLIE

-2009 NMIDNDN
+2009 DMIDNDN
-2016 GTLYNNLLWYCQNY
+2016 GTLYNDLLWYCQNY

-2072 VDSAID
+2072 VDSAIA

-2105 QVTKAKIDSVKVQPS
+2105 QTTKAKIDSVKIQPS

-2133 KVYKTNLP
+2133 KVYKTNLT

-2234 SDYFAKKFESEV
+2234 TDYFAQKFGSEI
-2246 TPNIVNNKSTVVSP
+2246 TPNVVNNKSTVVSP

-2285 MNNTIKRLMSYTVNN
+2285 MNNTIKKLMSYTVNN
-2300 RHL
+2300 RHI

>member
-1 MANEND
+1 M
-7 IFGISVQ
+7 
-14 VIAGTRNEDK
+14 
-24 KIFKKSVGE
+24 
-33 LAKAIDSVKIYNIE
+33 
-47 ADQSKQ
+47 SK
-53 SRDQLKKS
+53 
-61 VQTLLEKSLQ
+61 
-71 NPPKI
+71 
-76 PVVTIKKFDCSNAMK
+76 
-91 SLKKDIEKAIG
+91 
-102 SISVGVT
+102 
-109 GNTVKASRSQ
+109 
-119 YNNNNRTTTDVTNY
+119 
-133 QQTAKELAQIQ
+133 
-144 SRIQSIIGGL
+144 
-154 NLQKQGYQFLNTQD
+154 
-168 IEKFLTV
+168 
-175 SRSLAS
+175 
-181 EGRQLEQSLSQGLEI
+181 
-196 PVADLDNLS
+196 
-205 QKVVKLSQDV
+205 
-215 TAINTEGRQSVNE
+215 
-228 INNIIQTAQ
+228 
-237 SLYAIL
+237 
-243 ESHNSNSVISAESI
+243 
-257 DKTKAE
+257 
-263 LQELIDTGSR
+263 
-273 VVSPTGHTN
+273 
-282 EISAS
+282 
-287 ELQSRLTV
+287 
-295 ITESA
+295 
-300 TALKEF
+300 
-306 QDAEAL
+306 
-312 VSQTTNQLTQ
+312 
-322 EQNKN
+322 
-327 LLTVSEYRTAWSQ
+327 
-340 LTTLTSKKDIIGD
+340 
-353 MWNNGEG
+353 
-360 VPKELLSSFATEA
+360 
-373 QALSASISNA
+373 
-383 VNNNRSE
+383 
-390 IEKIRSDIDTVY
+390 
-402 DDIQNRSKN
+402 
-411 VAFIPEGQLQEAKA
+411 
-425 DLEDI
+425 
-430 RQESDKLLENGVWN
+430 
-444 GTDDSFIDKFQS
+444 
-456 RINNIKEKLNTANT
+456 
-470 TGKAQGYHYDIL
+470 GK
-482 NNSGEVINN
+482 
-491 SQLDKYLAN
+491 
-500 MRALRQQ
+500 
-507 TTSLLNGRNI
+507 
-517 PDNLKNEL
+517 
-525 SDCLQKFQS
+525 
-534 LNEEITATNQVTGK
+534 
-548 LGNNAALH
+548 
-556 KFETEWS
+556 
-563 QSLETANKSTIASS
+563 
-577 KAVETLRLQ
+577 
-586 VMKFAS
+586 
-592 SNPKAAQEYAGQ
+592 
-604 IETILNK
+604 
-611 TSDATKVSDEQL
+611 
-623 KSFQSQLANIK
+623 
-634 TASESAGLMGA
+634 
-645 TALRTL
+645 
-651 AKNYLKYGSWNFITS
+651 
-666 SMNKAIATVRDMIN
+666 
-680 IVTELDTAMV
+680 
-690 ELKKV
+690 
-695 TDSTDS
+695 
-701 TYDKYLTTA
+701 
-710 TGKAKELGTTI
+710 
-721 SDFVTSTADFA
+721 
-732 RMGYDIPDAT
+732 
-742 QLAEVATIYANVG
+742 
-755 DDLDGVGE
+755 
-763 ASSDIISILKA
+763 
-774 FNMEASSAQS
+774 
-784 IVDKLN
+784 
-790 EVSNNYAVSS
+790 
-800 GDLGEGLKNSAA
+800 
-812 SMAVA
+812 
-817 GNSLDETI
+817 
-825 ALLTAMTE
+825 
-833 VTQSADESGN
+833 
-843 ALKVLAM
+843 
-850 RLRGMS
+850 
-856 VELEKAG
+856 
-863 EDTEGMCTTTSEL
+863 
-876 QDKIKALTKTS
+876 
-887 SSSGVDIMDNGA
+887 
-899 FRSTY
+899 
-904 DILKDIALVWDDLAD
+904 
-919 KNKASLL
+919 
-926 ELIAGKN
+926 
-933 RSNYASAVIQNIGT
+933 
-947 AINSLDTS
+947 
-955 ENSDGSALK
+955 
-964 EHEKYIDSIEGKV
+964 
-977 KQFQAQWQEL
+977 
-987 STTTVSS
+987 
-994 DIVKGVV
+994 
-1001 DTGSGLLG
+1001 
-1009 FLTQANELLS
+1009 
-1019 HLGANIGTLSISGVL
+1019 
-1034 SGLMGSDKGILQ
+1034 ILQ
-1046 TYLDE
+1046 TYLDS
-1051 DGNKKIHFASKA
+1051 DNGKHIGWFTTAA
-1063 KKARVDAAATTA
+1063 KARATQDIDKAIDKYKEYKTYA
-1075 EKNLGAYEDFV
+1075 ESL
-1086 NTINADDKLGDAEK
+1086 DDKVLRNKVTANEADILKQSKFAE
-1100 IIQKQAAFANAT
+1100 AT
-1112 ADLNQEL
+1112 KDLNQEL
-1119 IAGVTYETKYAEAQ
+1119 LKGIQYNTDYAESESLLS
-1133 KQISANAD
+1133 KNAKSMSG
-1141 AMKESFSGIKSKLSS
+1141 AFSGIKGKLSS

-1176 VMSAIAFG
+1176 VMSVISWAFG
-1184 FEALDNY
+1184 ELDNY
-1191 TNRAE
+1191 THRAE

-1204 IATEINDK
+1204 ITTEINDK

-1328 DDKTYI
+1328 NDKTYL

-1361 NLDAIIKG
+1361 NLDTIIKG
-1369 AGIEDILHYDKSTGE
+1369 AGIEDILRYDKSTGE

-1530 DGMNANTRELFVKM
+1530 DGMNADTRELFVKM

-1748 QGATESALN
+1748 QDATESALN

-1770 AAKDAEQG
+1770 AAKDVEQG
-1778 TGDLYQQAVITAE
+1778 TGDLYRQAVITAE
-1791 TAWRKKAALIDYYE
+1791 SAWRKKAALIDYYE

-1810 LSTTTDKATSATEKH
+1810 LSTTTDEATSATEKH

-1938 SSAGKKAYKE
+1938 SSAGKKAHKE

-1966 YQYDTRK
+1966 YQYETRK

-2072 VDSAID
+2072 VDSAIA

-2105 QVTKAKIDSVKVQPS
+2105 QTTKAKIDSVKIQPS

-2133 KVYKTNLP
+2133 KVYKTNLT

-2148 YFISQISKDWY
+2148 YFISRISKDWY

-2234 SDYFAKKFESEV
+2234 TDYFVQKFGSEI

-2260 AININVQGD
+2260 TININVQGD

-2277 LHKESEKI
+2277 LHKESERI
-2285 MNNTIKRLMSYTVNN
+2285 MDNTIKKLMSYTVNN
-2300 RHL
+2300 RYL

>member
-1 MANEND
+1 M
-7 IFGISVQ
+7 
-14 VIAGTRNEDK
+14 
-24 KIFKKSVGE
+24 
-33 LAKAIDSVKIYNIE
+33 
-47 ADQSKQ
+47 SK
-53 SRDQLKKS
+53 
-61 VQTLLEKSLQ
+61 
-71 NPPKI
+71 
-76 PVVTIKKFDCSNAMK
+76 
-91 SLKKDIEKAIG
+91 
-102 SISVGVT
+102 
-109 GNTVKASRSQ
+109 
-119 YNNNNRTTTDVTNY
+119 
-133 QQTAKELAQIQ
+133 
-144 SRIQSIIGGL
+144 
-154 NLQKQGYQFLNTQD
+154 
-168 IEKFLTV
+168 
-175 SRSLAS
+175 
-181 EGRQLEQSLSQGLEI
+181 
-196 PVADLDNLS
+196 
-205 QKVVKLSQDV
+205 
-215 TAINTEGRQSVNE
+215 
-228 INNIIQTAQ
+228 
-237 SLYAIL
+237 
-243 ESHNSNSVISAESI
+243 
-257 DKTKAE
+257 
-263 LQELIDTGSR
+263 
-273 VVSPTGHTN
+273 
-282 EISAS
+282 
-287 ELQSRLTV
+287 
-295 ITESA
+295 
-300 TALKEF
+300 
-306 QDAEAL
+306 
-312 VSQTTNQLTQ
+312 
-322 EQNKN
+322 
-327 LLTVSEYRTAWSQ
+327 
-340 LTTLTSKKDIIGD
+340 
-353 MWNNGEG
+353 
-360 VPKELLSSFATEA
+360 
-373 QALSASISNA
+373 
-383 VNNNRSE
+383 
-390 IEKIRSDIDTVY
+390 
-402 DDIQNRSKN
+402 
-411 VAFIPEGQLQEAKA
+411 
-425 DLEDI
+425 
-430 RQESDKLLENGVWN
+430 
-444 GTDDSFIDKFQS
+444 
-456 RINNIKEKLNTANT
+456 
-470 TGKAQGYHYDIL
+470 GK
-482 NNSGEVINN
+482 
-491 SQLDKYLAN
+491 
-500 MRALRQQ
+500 
-507 TTSLLNGRNI
+507 
-517 PDNLKNEL
+517 
-525 SDCLQKFQS
+525 
-534 LNEEITATNQVTGK
+534 
-548 LGNNAALH
+548 
-556 KFETEWS
+556 
-563 QSLETANKSTIASS
+563 
-577 KAVETLRLQ
+577 
-586 VMKFAS
+586 
-592 SNPKAAQEYAGQ
+592 
-604 IETILNK
+604 
-611 TSDATKVSDEQL
+611 
-623 KSFQSQLANIK
+623 
-634 TASESAGLMGA
+634 
-645 TALRTL
+645 
-651 AKNYLKYGSWNFITS
+651 
-666 SMNKAIATVRDMIN
+666 
-680 IVTELDTAMV
+680 
-690 ELKKV
+690 
-695 TDSTDS
+695 
-701 TYDKYLTTA
+701 
-710 TGKAKELGTTI
+710 
-721 SDFVTSTADFA
+721 
-732 RMGYDIPDAT
+732 
-742 QLAEVATIYANVG
+742 
-755 DDLDGVGE
+755 
-763 ASSDIISILKA
+763 
-774 FNMEASSAQS
+774 
-784 IVDKLN
+784 
-790 EVSNNYAVSS
+790 
-800 GDLGEGLKNSAA
+800 
-812 SMAVA
+812 
-817 GNSLDETI
+817 
-825 ALLTAMTE
+825 
-833 VTQSADESGN
+833 
-843 ALKVLAM
+843 
-850 RLRGMS
+850 
-856 VELEKAG
+856 
-863 EDTEGMCTTTSEL
+863 
-876 QDKIKALTKTS
+876 
-887 SSSGVDIMDNGA
+887 
-899 FRSTY
+899 
-904 DILKDIALVWDDLAD
+904 
-919 KNKASLL
+919 
-926 ELIAGKN
+926 
-933 RSNYASAVIQNIGT
+933 
-947 AINSLDTS
+947 
-955 ENSDGSALK
+955 
-964 EHEKYIDSIEGKV
+964 
-977 KQFQAQWQEL
+977 
-987 STTTVSS
+987 
-994 DIVKGVV
+994 
-1001 DTGSGLLG
+1001 
-1009 FLTQANELLS
+1009 
-1019 HLGANIGTLSISGVL
+1019 
-1034 SGLMGSDKGILQ
+1034 ILQ
-1046 TYLDE
+1046 TYLDK
-1051 DGNKKIHFASKA
+1051 DNGKHIGWFTTAA
-1063 KKARVDAAATTA
+1063 KARTKQDITKATD
-1075 EKNLGAYEDFV
+1075 KYEEYK
-1086 NTINADDKLGDAEK
+1086 TYAKSLDDKVLRNKVTANEADILKQSKFAE
-1100 IIQKQAAFANAT
+1100 AT
-1112 ADLNQEL
+1112 KDLNQEL
-1119 IAGVTYETKYAEAQ
+1119 LKGIQYNTDYAESENLLSKNAQ
-1133 KQISANAD
+1133 SMSGA
-1141 AMKESFSGIKSKLSS
+1141 FSGIKGKLSS

-1176 VMSAIAFG
+1176 VMTAISFG

-1191 TNRAE
+1191 INRAE

-1204 IATEINDK
+1204 ITTEINDK

-1292 MADEKNAYY
+1292 MTDEKNAYY
-1301 ETIVSKEQDTFG
+1301 ETIVSKEQDSFG

-1319 ATNQGIFGG
+1319 WTNQGRWGA
-1328 DDKTYI
+1328 DDETYI
-1334 TQLKNIDEI
+1334 TQIKALDQFVRNLNE
-1343 VKKVQSKEDISL
+1343 KKDTQLTPALSKAL
-1355 MWADMH
+1355 
-1361 NLDAIIKG
+1361 KG
-1369 AGIEDILHYDKSTGE
+1369 AGVEDLVKTGGGTEYGMSYLYNEINEKDLST
-1384 SIYKIE
+1384 I
-1390 DKDISTAIS
+1390 ISAVKNQQS
-1399 SIQNY
+1399 VL
-1404 KAALNR
+1404 KR

-1430 TDEQFSTLD
+1430 TNEQFSTLD

-1474 SVKQTVSSIVKAFK
+1474 SVKQTVSGIVKAFNDPK
-1488 NPELTNTLDEV
+1488 LTNTLDEV
-1499 QAQID
+1499 QTKID

-1530 DGMNANTRELFVKM
+1530 DGMNADTRELFVKM

-1559 AIANITKRVA
+1559 AIANITKRVV
-1569 GSLQGGF
+1569 GNSKGEF
-1576 IPGTNIRK
+1576 IPGTNIRR
-1584 DSKEKIQLSED
+1584 DTEEQIQSSKD
-1595 VNKYLS
+1595 VNEYLS

-1612 NSDAALNSLKD
+1612 NSDVALNSLKD

-1770 AAKDAEQG
+1770 AAKDAEQD

-1791 TAWRKKAALIDYYE
+1791 SAWRKKAALIDYYE

-1810 LSTTTDKATSATEKH
+1810 LSTTTNEVTSATEKH
-1825 KKALENEEK
+1825 KEALENEEK

-1938 SSAGKKAYKE
+1938 SSAGKKTHKE

-2016 GTLYNNLLWYCQNY
+2016 GILYNNLLWYCQNY

-2046 SALYEYGTAQLN
+2046 SALYEYGSAQLN

-2072 VDSAID
+2072 VDSAIA

-2105 QVTKAKIDSVKVQPS
+2105 QTTKAKIDSVKVQPS
-2120 SITGHGYK
+2120 SMIGHRYK

-2133 KVYKTNLP
+2133 KVYKTIQT

-2148 YFISQISKDWY
+2148 YFISRISKDWY

-2170 SKMKAYASGT
+2170 SKIKAYASGT

-2234 SDYFAKKFESEV
+2234 TDYFAQKFGSEI
-2246 TPNIVNNKSTVVSP
+2246 TPNVVNNKSTVVSP

-2300 RHL
+2300 RHI

>member
-1 MANEND
+1 M
-7 IFGISVQ
+7 
-14 VIAGTRNEDK
+14 
-24 KIFKKSVGE
+24 
-33 LAKAIDSVKIYNIE
+33 
-47 ADQSKQ
+47 SK
-53 SRDQLKKS
+53 RK
-61 VQTLLEKSLQ
+61 
-71 NPPKI
+71 
-76 PVVTIKKFDCSNAMK
+76 
-91 SLKKDIEKAIG
+91 
-102 SISVGVT
+102 
-109 GNTVKASRSQ
+109 
-119 YNNNNRTTTDVTNY
+119 
-133 QQTAKELAQIQ
+133 
-144 SRIQSIIGGL
+144 
-154 NLQKQGYQFLNTQD
+154 
-168 IEKFLTV
+168 
-175 SRSLAS
+175 
-181 EGRQLEQSLSQGLEI
+181 
-196 PVADLDNLS
+196 
-205 QKVVKLSQDV
+205 
-215 TAINTEGRQSVNE
+215 
-228 INNIIQTAQ
+228 
-237 SLYAIL
+237 
-243 ESHNSNSVISAESI
+243 
-257 DKTKAE
+257 
-263 LQELIDTGSR
+263 
-273 VVSPTGHTN
+273 
-282 EISAS
+282 
-287 ELQSRLTV
+287 
-295 ITESA
+295 
-300 TALKEF
+300 
-306 QDAEAL
+306 
-312 VSQTTNQLTQ
+312 
-322 EQNKN
+322 
-327 LLTVSEYRTAWSQ
+327 
-340 LTTLTSKKDIIGD
+340 
-353 MWNNGEG
+353 
-360 VPKELLSSFATEA
+360 
-373 QALSASISNA
+373 
-383 VNNNRSE
+383 
-390 IEKIRSDIDTVY
+390 
-402 DDIQNRSKN
+402 
-411 VAFIPEGQLQEAKA
+411 
-425 DLEDI
+425 
-430 RQESDKLLENGVWN
+430 
-444 GTDDSFIDKFQS
+444 
-456 RINNIKEKLNTANT
+456 
-470 TGKAQGYHYDIL
+470 
-482 NNSGEVINN
+482 
-491 SQLDKYLAN
+491 
-500 MRALRQQ
+500 
-507 TTSLLNGRNI
+507 
-517 PDNLKNEL
+517 
-525 SDCLQKFQS
+525 
-534 LNEEITATNQVTGK
+534 
-548 LGNNAALH
+548 
-556 KFETEWS
+556 
-563 QSLETANKSTIASS
+563 
-577 KAVETLRLQ
+577 
-586 VMKFAS
+586 
-592 SNPKAAQEYAGQ
+592 
-604 IETILNK
+604 
-611 TSDATKVSDEQL
+611 
-623 KSFQSQLANIK
+623 
-634 TASESAGLMGA
+634 
-645 TALRTL
+645 
-651 AKNYLKYGSWNFITS
+651 
-666 SMNKAIATVRDMIN
+666 
-680 IVTELDTAMV
+680 
-690 ELKKV
+690 
-695 TDSTDS
+695 
-701 TYDKYLTTA
+701 
-710 TGKAKELGTTI
+710 
-721 SDFVTSTADFA
+721 
-732 RMGYDIPDAT
+732 
-742 QLAEVATIYANVG
+742 
-755 DDLDGVGE
+755 
-763 ASSDIISILKA
+763 
-774 FNMEASSAQS
+774 
-784 IVDKLN
+784 
-790 EVSNNYAVSS
+790 
-800 GDLGEGLKNSAA
+800 
-812 SMAVA
+812 
-817 GNSLDETI
+817 
-825 ALLTAMTE
+825 
-833 VTQSADESGN
+833 
-843 ALKVLAM
+843 
-850 RLRGMS
+850 
-856 VELEKAG
+856 
-863 EDTEGMCTTTSEL
+863 
-876 QDKIKALTKTS
+876 
-887 SSSGVDIMDNGA
+887 
-899 FRSTY
+899 
-904 DILKDIALVWDDLAD
+904 
-919 KNKASLL
+919 
-926 ELIAGKN
+926 
-933 RSNYASAVIQNIGT
+933 
-947 AINSLDTS
+947 
-955 ENSDGSALK
+955 
-964 EHEKYIDSIEGKV
+964 
-977 KQFQAQWQEL
+977 
-987 STTTVSS
+987 
-994 DIVKGVV
+994 
-1001 DTGSGLLG
+1001 
-1009 FLTQANELLS
+1009 
-1019 HLGANIGTLSISGVL
+1019 
-1034 SGLMGSDKGILQ
+1034 ILQ
-1046 TYLDE
+1046 TYLDS
-1051 DGNKKIHFASKA
+1051 DNGKHIGWFTTAA
-1063 KKARVDAAATTA
+1063 KARATQDIDKAIDKYKEYKTYA
-1075 EKNLGAYEDFV
+1075 ESL
-1086 NTINADDKLGDAEK
+1086 DDKVLKNAVTANEADILKQSKFAE
-1100 IIQKQAAFANAT
+1100 AT
-1112 ADLNQEL
+1112 KDLNQEL
-1119 IAGVTYETKYAEAQ
+1119 LKGIQYNTDYAESESLLS
-1133 KQISANAD
+1133 KNAKS
-1141 AMKESFSGIKSKLSS
+1141 MSGTFSGIKSKLSS

-1170 MLIIQG
+1170 MLIVQA
-1176 VMSAIAFG
+1176 VMSAISFG

-1219 STSVNK
+1219 SASVNK

-1260 IAQMYPGLV
+1260 IAQMYPDLV
-1269 KGYSAQND
+1269 ESYDAQGN
-1277 AILECKNNVEALNKA
+1277 AILKCKDNVEALNKA
-1292 MADEKNAYY
+1292 MTDEKNAYY
-1301 ETIVSKEQDTFG
+1301 ETVVSKEQDTFG

-1328 DDKTYI
+1328 NDKTYL

-1361 NLDAIIKG
+1361 NLDTIIKG
-1369 AGIEDILHYDKSTGE
+1369 AGIEDILRYDKNTGE

-1499 QAQID
+1499 QTQID

-1530 DGMNANTRELFVKM
+1530 DGMNADTRELFVKM

-1569 GSLQGGF
+1569 GNLQGGF

-1623 VQKLVEKIKAEASN
+1623 VQKLVERIKAEASN

-1748 QGATESALN
+1748 QDATESALN

-1770 AAKDAEQG
+1770 AAKDVEQG
-1778 TGDLYQQAVITAE
+1778 TGDLYRQAVITAE
-1791 TAWRKKAALIDYYE
+1791 SAWRKKAALIDYYE

-1810 LSTTTDKATSATEKH
+1810 LSTTTDEATSATEKH

-1938 SSAGKKAYKE
+1938 SSAGKKAHKE

-1966 YQYDTRK
+1966 YQYETRK

-2072 VDSAID
+2072 VDSAIA

-2105 QVTKAKIDSVKVQPS
+2105 QTTKAKIDSVKIQPS

-2133 KVYKTNLP
+2133 KVYKTNLT

-2148 YFISQISKDWY
+2148 YFISRISKDWY

-2180 KSAKGGL
+2180 KSAEGGL

-2234 SDYFAKKFESEV
+2234 TDYFVQKFGSEI

-2277 LHKESEKI
+2277 LHKESERI
-2285 MNNTIKRLMSYTVNN
+2285 MDNTIKKLMSYTVNN
-2300 RHL
+2300 RYL

>member
-1 MANEND
+1 
-7 IFGISVQ
+7 V
-14 VIAGTRNEDK
+14 
-24 KIFKKSVGE
+24 
-33 LAKAIDSVKIYNIE
+33 
-47 ADQSKQ
+47 SK
-53 SRDQLKKS
+53 RK
-61 VQTLLEKSLQ
+61 
-71 NPPKI
+71 
-76 PVVTIKKFDCSNAMK
+76 
-91 SLKKDIEKAIG
+91 
-102 SISVGVT
+102 
-109 GNTVKASRSQ
+109 
-119 YNNNNRTTTDVTNY
+119 
-133 QQTAKELAQIQ
+133 
-144 SRIQSIIGGL
+144 
-154 NLQKQGYQFLNTQD
+154 
-168 IEKFLTV
+168 
-175 SRSLAS
+175 
-181 EGRQLEQSLSQGLEI
+181 
-196 PVADLDNLS
+196 
-205 QKVVKLSQDV
+205 
-215 TAINTEGRQSVNE
+215 
-228 INNIIQTAQ
+228 
-237 SLYAIL
+237 
-243 ESHNSNSVISAESI
+243 
-257 DKTKAE
+257 
-263 LQELIDTGSR
+263 
-273 VVSPTGHTN
+273 
-282 EISAS
+282 
-287 ELQSRLTV
+287 
-295 ITESA
+295 
-300 TALKEF
+300 
-306 QDAEAL
+306 
-312 VSQTTNQLTQ
+312 
-322 EQNKN
+322 
-327 LLTVSEYRTAWSQ
+327 
-340 LTTLTSKKDIIGD
+340 
-353 MWNNGEG
+353 
-360 VPKELLSSFATEA
+360 
-373 QALSASISNA
+373 
-383 VNNNRSE
+383 
-390 IEKIRSDIDTVY
+390 
-402 DDIQNRSKN
+402 
-411 VAFIPEGQLQEAKA
+411 
-425 DLEDI
+425 
-430 RQESDKLLENGVWN
+430 
-444 GTDDSFIDKFQS
+444 
-456 RINNIKEKLNTANT
+456 
-470 TGKAQGYHYDIL
+470 
-482 NNSGEVINN
+482 
-491 SQLDKYLAN
+491 
-500 MRALRQQ
+500 
-507 TTSLLNGRNI
+507 
-517 PDNLKNEL
+517 
-525 SDCLQKFQS
+525 
-534 LNEEITATNQVTGK
+534 
-548 LGNNAALH
+548 
-556 KFETEWS
+556 
-563 QSLETANKSTIASS
+563 
-577 KAVETLRLQ
+577 
-586 VMKFAS
+586 
-592 SNPKAAQEYAGQ
+592 
-604 IETILNK
+604 
-611 TSDATKVSDEQL
+611 
-623 KSFQSQLANIK
+623 
-634 TASESAGLMGA
+634 
-645 TALRTL
+645 
-651 AKNYLKYGSWNFITS
+651 
-666 SMNKAIATVRDMIN
+666 
-680 IVTELDTAMV
+680 
-690 ELKKV
+690 
-695 TDSTDS
+695 
-701 TYDKYLTTA
+701 
-710 TGKAKELGTTI
+710 
-721 SDFVTSTADFA
+721 
-732 RMGYDIPDAT
+732 
-742 QLAEVATIYANVG
+742 
-755 DDLDGVGE
+755 
-763 ASSDIISILKA
+763 
-774 FNMEASSAQS
+774 
-784 IVDKLN
+784 
-790 EVSNNYAVSS
+790 
-800 GDLGEGLKNSAA
+800 
-812 SMAVA
+812 
-817 GNSLDETI
+817 
-825 ALLTAMTE
+825 
-833 VTQSADESGN
+833 
-843 ALKVLAM
+843 
-850 RLRGMS
+850 
-856 VELEKAG
+856 
-863 EDTEGMCTTTSEL
+863 
-876 QDKIKALTKTS
+876 
-887 SSSGVDIMDNGA
+887 
-899 FRSTY
+899 
-904 DILKDIALVWDDLAD
+904 
-919 KNKASLL
+919 
-926 ELIAGKN
+926 
-933 RSNYASAVIQNIGT
+933 
-947 AINSLDTS
+947 
-955 ENSDGSALK
+955 
-964 EHEKYIDSIEGKV
+964 
-977 KQFQAQWQEL
+977 
-987 STTTVSS
+987 
-994 DIVKGVV
+994 
-1001 DTGSGLLG
+1001 
-1009 FLTQANELLS
+1009 
-1019 HLGANIGTLSISGVL
+1019 
-1034 SGLMGSDKGILQ
+1034 ILQ
-1046 TYLDE
+1046 TYLDS
-1051 DGNKKIHFASKA
+1051 DNGKHIGWFTTAA
-1063 KKARVDAAATTA
+1063 KARATQDIDKAIDKYKEYKTYA
-1075 EKNLGAYEDFV
+1075 ESL
-1086 NTINADDKLGDAEK
+1086 DDKVLKNAVTANEADILKQSKFAE
-1100 IIQKQAAFANAT
+1100 AT
-1112 ADLNQEL
+1112 KDLNQEL
-1119 IAGVTYETKYAEAQ
+1119 LKGIQYNTDYAESESLLS
-1133 KQISANAD
+1133 KNAKS
-1141 AMKESFSGIKSKLSS
+1141 MSGTFSGIKSKLSS

-1170 MLIIQG
+1170 MLIVQA
-1176 VMSAIAFG
+1176 VMSAISFG

-1219 STSVNK
+1219 SASVNK

-1260 IAQMYPGLV
+1260 IAQMYPDLV
-1269 KGYSAQND
+1269 ESYDTQGN
-1277 AILECKNNVEALNKA
+1277 AILKCKDNVEALNKA
-1292 MADEKNAYY
+1292 MTDEKNAYY

-1328 DDKTYI
+1328 DDKTYL

-1361 NLDAIIKG
+1361 NLDTIIKG
-1369 AGIEDILHYDKSTGE
+1369 AGIEDIFRYDKSTGE

-1499 QAQID
+1499 QTQID

-1530 DGMNANTRELFVKM
+1530 DGMNADTRELFVKM

-1569 GSLQGGF
+1569 GNLQGGF

-1623 VQKLVEKIKAEASN
+1623 VQKLVERIKAEASN

-1748 QGATESALN
+1748 QDATESALN

-1770 AAKDAEQG
+1770 AAKDVEQG
-1778 TGDLYQQAVITAE
+1778 TGDLYRQAVITAE
-1791 TAWRKKAALIDYYE
+1791 SAWRKKAALIDYYE

-1810 LSTTTDKATSATEKH
+1810 LSTTTDEATSATEKH

-1938 SSAGKKAYKE
+1938 SSAGKKAHKE

-2072 VDSAID
+2072 VDSAIA

-2105 QVTKAKIDSVKVQPS
+2105 QTTKAKIDSVKIRPS

-2133 KVYKTNLP
+2133 KVYKTNLT

-2148 YFISQISKDWY
+2148 YFISRISKDWY

-2234 SDYFAKKFESEV
+2234 TDYFAQKFGSEI
-2246 TPNIVNNKSTVVSP
+2246 TPNVVNNKSTVVSP

-2277 LHKESEKI
+2277 LHKESERI
-2285 MNNTIKRLMSYTVNN
+2285 MDNTIKKLMSYTVNN
-2300 RHL
+2300 RYL

>member
-1 MANEND
+1 M
-7 IFGISVQ
+7 
-14 VIAGTRNEDK
+14 
-24 KIFKKSVGE
+24 
-33 LAKAIDSVKIYNIE
+33 
-47 ADQSKQ
+47 SK
-53 SRDQLKKS
+53 
-61 VQTLLEKSLQ
+61 
-71 NPPKI
+71 
-76 PVVTIKKFDCSNAMK
+76 
-91 SLKKDIEKAIG
+91 
-102 SISVGVT
+102 
-109 GNTVKASRSQ
+109 
-119 YNNNNRTTTDVTNY
+119 
-133 QQTAKELAQIQ
+133 
-144 SRIQSIIGGL
+144 
-154 NLQKQGYQFLNTQD
+154 
-168 IEKFLTV
+168 
-175 SRSLAS
+175 
-181 EGRQLEQSLSQGLEI
+181 
-196 PVADLDNLS
+196 
-205 QKVVKLSQDV
+205 
-215 TAINTEGRQSVNE
+215 
-228 INNIIQTAQ
+228 
-237 SLYAIL
+237 
-243 ESHNSNSVISAESI
+243 
-257 DKTKAE
+257 
-263 LQELIDTGSR
+263 
-273 VVSPTGHTN
+273 
-282 EISAS
+282 
-287 ELQSRLTV
+287 
-295 ITESA
+295 
-300 TALKEF
+300 
-306 QDAEAL
+306 
-312 VSQTTNQLTQ
+312 
-322 EQNKN
+322 
-327 LLTVSEYRTAWSQ
+327 
-340 LTTLTSKKDIIGD
+340 
-353 MWNNGEG
+353 
-360 VPKELLSSFATEA
+360 
-373 QALSASISNA
+373 
-383 VNNNRSE
+383 
-390 IEKIRSDIDTVY
+390 
-402 DDIQNRSKN
+402 
-411 VAFIPEGQLQEAKA
+411 
-425 DLEDI
+425 
-430 RQESDKLLENGVWN
+430 
-444 GTDDSFIDKFQS
+444 
-456 RINNIKEKLNTANT
+456 
-470 TGKAQGYHYDIL
+470 GK
-482 NNSGEVINN
+482 
-491 SQLDKYLAN
+491 
-500 MRALRQQ
+500 
-507 TTSLLNGRNI
+507 
-517 PDNLKNEL
+517 
-525 SDCLQKFQS
+525 
-534 LNEEITATNQVTGK
+534 
-548 LGNNAALH
+548 
-556 KFETEWS
+556 
-563 QSLETANKSTIASS
+563 
-577 KAVETLRLQ
+577 
-586 VMKFAS
+586 
-592 SNPKAAQEYAGQ
+592 
-604 IETILNK
+604 
-611 TSDATKVSDEQL
+611 
-623 KSFQSQLANIK
+623 
-634 TASESAGLMGA
+634 
-645 TALRTL
+645 
-651 AKNYLKYGSWNFITS
+651 
-666 SMNKAIATVRDMIN
+666 
-680 IVTELDTAMV
+680 
-690 ELKKV
+690 
-695 TDSTDS
+695 
-701 TYDKYLTTA
+701 
-710 TGKAKELGTTI
+710 
-721 SDFVTSTADFA
+721 
-732 RMGYDIPDAT
+732 
-742 QLAEVATIYANVG
+742 
-755 DDLDGVGE
+755 
-763 ASSDIISILKA
+763 
-774 FNMEASSAQS
+774 
-784 IVDKLN
+784 
-790 EVSNNYAVSS
+790 
-800 GDLGEGLKNSAA
+800 
-812 SMAVA
+812 
-817 GNSLDETI
+817 
-825 ALLTAMTE
+825 
-833 VTQSADESGN
+833 
-843 ALKVLAM
+843 
-850 RLRGMS
+850 
-856 VELEKAG
+856 
-863 EDTEGMCTTTSEL
+863 
-876 QDKIKALTKTS
+876 
-887 SSSGVDIMDNGA
+887 
-899 FRSTY
+899 
-904 DILKDIALVWDDLAD
+904 
-919 KNKASLL
+919 
-926 ELIAGKN
+926 
-933 RSNYASAVIQNIGT
+933 
-947 AINSLDTS
+947 
-955 ENSDGSALK
+955 
-964 EHEKYIDSIEGKV
+964 
-977 KQFQAQWQEL
+977 
-987 STTTVSS
+987 
-994 DIVKGVV
+994 
-1001 DTGSGLLG
+1001 
-1009 FLTQANELLS
+1009 
-1019 HLGANIGTLSISGVL
+1019 
-1034 SGLMGSDKGILQ
+1034 ILQ
-1046 TYLDE
+1046 TYLDK
-1051 DGNKKIHFASKA
+1051 DNGKHIGWFTTAA
-1063 KKARVDAAATTA
+1063 KARTKQDITKATD
-1075 EKNLGAYEDFV
+1075 KYEEYK
-1086 NTINADDKLGDAEK
+1086 TYAKSLDDKVLRNKVTANEADILKQSKFAE
-1100 IIQKQAAFANAT
+1100 AT
-1112 ADLNQEL
+1112 KDLNQEL
-1119 IAGVTYETKYAEAQ
+1119 LKGIKYNTDYAESENLLS
-1133 KQISANAD
+1133 KNAKSMSG
-1141 AMKESFSGIKSKLSS
+1141 AFSGIKGKLSS

-1170 MLIIQG
+1170 MLIVQA
-1176 VMSAIAFG
+1176 VMSAISFG

-1219 STSVNK
+1219 SASVNK

-1260 IAQMYPGLV
+1260 IAQMYPNLV

-1277 AILECKNNVEALNKA
+1277 AILECKNNVEVLNKA

-1319 ATNQGIFGG
+1319 ATNQGMFGG

-1334 TQLKNIDEI
+1334 TQLKNIDGI
-1343 VKKVQSKEDISL
+1343 VKKLQSNKKDMDSI
-1355 MWADMH
+1355 WADMH
-1361 NLDAIIKG
+1361 NLDTIIEG
-1369 AGIEDILHYDKSTGE
+1369 AGIEDILYYDKRE
-1384 SIYKIE
+1384 AVYKIE

-1459 SKIIDPEASTADNLE
+1459 SKIIDPKASTADNLE

-1499 QAQID
+1499 QTQID

-1530 DGMNANTRELFVKM
+1530 DGMNADTRELFVKM

-1551 ADDVDINK
+1551 ADDVDIDK

-1569 GSLQGGF
+1569 GNLQGGF

-1770 AAKDAEQG
+1770 AAKDAEQS

-1791 TAWRKKAALIDYYE
+1791 SAWRKKAALIDYYE

-1810 LSTTTDKATSATEKH
+1810 LSTTTDEVTSATEKH

-1899 KQELLDKEKEE
+1899 KQELLNKEKEE

-1938 SSAGKKAYKE
+1938 SSAGKKAHKE

-2009 NMIDNDN
+2009 NMINNDN

-2039 HMWQSAQ
+2039 HMWQLAQ

-2072 VDSAID
+2072 VDSAIA

-2105 QVTKAKIDSVKVQPS
+2105 QTTKAKIDSVKIRPS

-2133 KVYKTNLP
+2133 KVYKTNLT

-2148 YFISQISKDWY
+2148 YFISRISKDWY

-2234 SDYFAKKFESEV
+2234 TDYFVQKFGSEI
-2246 TPNIVNNKSTVVSP
+2246 TPNVVNNKSTVVSP

-2285 MNNTIKRLMSYTVNN
+2285 MNNTIKKLMSYTVNN